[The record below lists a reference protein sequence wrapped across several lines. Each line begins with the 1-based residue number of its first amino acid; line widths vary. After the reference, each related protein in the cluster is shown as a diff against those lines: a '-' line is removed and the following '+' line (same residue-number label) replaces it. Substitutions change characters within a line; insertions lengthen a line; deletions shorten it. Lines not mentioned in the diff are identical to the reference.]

1 MNKAFK
7 VLWNDVRRSY
17 VVSSEAQMS
26 HGKPARSSK
35 TLVAAAVAGVLAL
48 GANVSLAATPDPIT
62 NENISSLGTT
72 KFESGNGSINIQTDG
87 DARALIKALMSKD
100 INAIRLALGVNEQ
113 TNKVTMVGAAGGFT
127 SIDKPLYVAA
137 SVIGGKYPSI
147 TNIIET
153 QLKDYVSETSANNQT
168 VINVDGGTEVVV
180 GGDGKTPLVLATV
193 GADRVVNTGASIK
206 VLNKPIEAEGY
217 LVDGNGSTV
226 IHKRVGDSH
235 ITMNSGNSILMTG
248 ASSAINVG
256 PIISAEV
263 LGDLATATLGSK
275 STEVVLDGNTTVEL
289 KGKTTSALT
298 FVGGSSIALGGA
310 ASSMLTGDSHLTI
323 NTTSKGQGF
332 EGLTVGATGGGLAVG
347 VFGGESTSTVQGT
360 TTIDVQSGLS
370 AGLLGGGVALG
381 GQVSESVVDKVLSKI
396 ISDNAKKDKLKKF
409 FTKELYKG
417 GSATT
422 ESKGIA
428 INLGKNA
435 SSAFVVG
442 GGLAAA
448 YQYDSASQR
457 AKATATAGNVNITI
471 GEKDA
476 APVFASV
483 EEKSKY
489 FAGIKTGLKAL
500 KDVTANNITDKEKDV
515 VALIDTI
522 ASEPG
527 VNVGVMGGG
536 IAASWSRNEK
546 YPSSEN
552 NKDAITAPEALA
564 IVDKVKMDVLSG
576 YNVGLVGGGLA
587 AASGDGTVSE
597 DSTKPSAT
605 LAESTANSVTMN
617 FVGGETIGVMGGG
630 IAVAAGTGDMNYGV
644 GAVSHVETVELNV
657 AGGSVD
663 GLIGGGYA
671 IDDTNPVKDELPQ
684 ASMTASSTVETVNIT
699 ATSGQIGRLAFE
711 AFVGNT
717 QQPHGIERPE
727 ARDYLDS
734 MTYAMIEGKVAV
746 LGGGMAAGL
755 RDDEQEQGGAH
766 VNEVKIWIAGDT
778 VVGEKDNEGYRA
790 NIYGGGLATE
800 GALSTVDKTYI
811 QIGDASGQG
820 PVINGDIYGGGIAL
834 DGMYKNAP
842 YYNNAQSKVGS
853 AQIVIAS
860 GTVNG
865 DIYAGGRV
873 ISADNENN
881 VDKNEASSIVG
892 TAVVSLL
899 KNGVF
904 KGEKIDATGVTDDAT
919 LTMANE
925 AIDLGKATVT
935 GFNKVVAN
943 NHAKNFTF
951 DFGEKKATTFK
962 GVFDVNGFTAK
973 EGSTLTLVD
982 DSVLATKGDTANVA
996 FKVDNGVLA
1005 LGTKADAMTA
1015 HDQLA
1020 SVNAIPGLYLAG
1032 AVDLKDA
1039 NATIGKVAEGVTG
1052 VVIGTNGSLMADAA
1066 ADTTVTG
1073 TIRGTKESGIYFT
1086 NVAEEGANV
1095 VFGEDTLQ
1103 GFDLEN
1109 GITVDN
1115 IRYEVLSNKAENKNT
1130 FTFEVI
1136 TNQAQLYSL
1145 GLDGFDGEALNLIE
1159 KQDDAASKHIQSLLD
1174 QQNTAVTSG
1183 EHRHAQLNAAFN
1195 VATAAGV
1202 QTAGIEGA
1210 MLGLDQAA
1218 KRASLTNTFAD
1229 GWTGFAE
1236 VTGTQVEMGGSRD
1249 MLESKTKLGG
1259 LAAGGEYTTGDWTF
1273 GALMNLGTGE
1283 VKGQGH
1289 NAGVKNDVDFYGVQ
1303 GYAAKRLGQ
1312 FNVVGQAGWV
1322 MTKNDIKHAMGDSA
1336 DVDANVYTVGARGEM
1351 QMALTDSVAMVPYV
1365 GVNYLRVETDG
1376 YTTKKGFKVDDVTQD
1391 LVNVPVGVAVKGDF
1405 GDMAGWQMKPVADI
1419 AYVHTFGDTNVEAQT
1434 GVGAATMATDM
1445 DVWSENVGR
1454 VRFGL
1459 EAQKDNMSFG
1469 FTLGGAAGSD
1479 DHREVYGQINA
1490 KYVF

>member
-48 GANVSLAATPDPIT
+48 GASSAFAALPDPIT
-62 NENISSLGTT
+62 NDSFRTDLDTT
-72 KFESGNGSINIQTDG
+72 KFHSGNGYVNIQTEG
-87 DARALIKALMSKD
+87 DARKLLKALLSKNLGE
-100 INAIRLALGVNEQ
+100 IQGALGFDGQYATLVGTAGGQSYFDQKTSNLLDLPNSKLQSFIEKILEKKPELKPILDKVVKLNEQ
-113 TNKVTMVGAAGGFT
+113 FRPLEE
-127 SIDKPLYVAA
+127 SKP
-137 SVIGGKYPSI
+137 
-147 TNIIET
+147 
-153 QLKDYVSETSANNQT
+153 
-168 VINVDGGTEVVV
+168 INVSGSTEFIV
-180 GGDGKTPLVLATV
+180 GGEAKNPLIVASV
-193 GADRVVNTGASIK
+193 GADRVINAGLGLGFSFGFGSKSAE
-206 VLNKPIEAEGY
+206 PIT
-217 LVDGNGSTV
+217 LIRKGNSSV
-226 IHKRVGDSH
+226 QL
-235 ITMNSGNSILMTG
+235 NSGNSVLLTG
-248 ASSAINVG
+248 ASSAINIG
-256 PIISAEV
+256 NIANGKASIISIKPSAQETNV
-263 LGDLATATLGSK
+263 T
-275 STEVVLDGNTTVEL
+275 LDGNSNVTLSGSTSSLATVTA
-289 KGKTTSALT
+289 GSAL
-298 FVGGSSIALGGA
+298 ALGGKA
-310 ASSMLTGDSHLTI
+310 TSTLTGNSHLVI
-323 NTTSKGQGF
+323 NTKSQGQGF

-347 VFGGESTSTVQGT
+347 LFGGEGISKVEGT

-381 GQVSESVVDKVLSKI
+381 GQISKPVAEKLINKVI
-396 ISDNAKKDKLKKF
+396 PENYRDNIVLTDEF
-409 FTKELYKG
+409 YKG

-422 ESKGIA
+422 SSQDIA

-448 YQYDSASQR
+448 YQYDSAEKS
-457 AKATATAGNVNITI
+457 ANATATAGDVSITI

-500 KDVTANNITDKEKDV
+500 KDVKADNITDKEKDV

-536 IAASWSRNEK
+536 IAASWSRNEH
-546 YPSSEN
+546 YPNSEN
-552 NKDAITAPEALA
+552 NADALTAPNALA
-564 IVDKVKMDVLSG
+564 TVGDVVMDVFSG

-587 AASGDGTVSE
+587 AASGDANGT
-597 DSTKPSAT
+597 DKPAAT
-605 LAESTANSVTMN
+605 LAESTADSVTMN

-644 GAVSHVETVELNV
+644 GAVSHVGTVNLNV

-671 IDDTNPVKDELPQ
+671 IDDTNPVENKQPQ
-684 ASMTASSTVETVNIT
+684 ASKTASSTVDTVNIT
-699 ATSGQIGRLAFE
+699 ATSGQIGRLAFD
-711 AFVGNT
+711 AFFGQNQLPPLEKT
-717 QQPHGIERPE
+717 QPGV
-727 ARDYLDS
+727 RDYLDS
-734 MTYAMIEGKVAV
+734 MTYAMIEGKAAV
-746 LGGGMAAGL
+746 IGGGMAAGL
-755 RDDEQEQGGAH
+755 RDDKQEQGGAH
-766 VNEVKIWIAGDT
+766 VKNVNIVIAGDT
-778 VVGEKDNEGYRA
+778 VVGEKDNVGYRA

-800 GALSTVDKTYI
+800 GALSTVDKAYI

-834 DGMYKNAP
+834 DGMYMNAL

-853 AQIVIAS
+853 AEIVIAS

-873 ISADNENN
+873 ISADNEKNEI
-881 VDKNEASSIVG
+881 KNEASSIVE
-892 TAVVSLL
+892 TAHVKLL

-904 KGEKIDATGVTDDAT
+904 KGEKIDATGVTGDAT

-925 AIDLGKATVT
+925 VIDLGKTTVT
-935 GFNKVVAN
+935 GFNNVTAY
-943 NHAKNFTF
+943 HAKNFTF
-951 DFGEKKATTFK
+951 DFGEKKATTFE
-962 GVFDVNGFTAK
+962 GVFDVNGFAAK
-973 EGSTLTLVD
+973 EGSTLTLVG
-982 DSVLATKGDTANVA
+982 DSVLATKDAVANVA

-1005 LGTKADAMTA
+1005 LGDKADAMTA
-1015 HDQLA
+1015 HEQLA

-1032 AVDLKDA
+1032 AVDLTKA
-1039 NATIGKVAEGVTG
+1039 NATIGKVAEGATG
-1052 VVIGTNGSLMADAA
+1052 VVIGANGSLMADAA
-1066 ADTTVTG
+1066 ADTKVTG
-1073 TIRGTKESGIYFT
+1073 TITGTKDSGIYFT
-1086 NVAEEGANV
+1086 NVAEKDAKV
-1095 VFGEDTLQ
+1095 VFEDGALKD
-1103 GFDLEN
+1103 FDLAN

-1115 IRYEVLSNKAENKNT
+1115 IRYDVINDKNT

-1159 KQDDAASKHIQSLLD
+1159 KKDDAASKHIQSLMD
-1174 QQNTAVTSG
+1174 QQNTAVKSG

>member
-48 GANVSLAATPDPIT
+48 GASSSFAALPNGPIT
-62 NENISSLGTT
+62 NDNLPTIGNTDSETT
-72 KFESGNGSINIQTDG
+72 KLVSGKGETINIQTNGSLGYLIGELGKVSSATSGTAKLEALLGALGPSADGKYVTIVGVTGGNNVTSEATKQQVSELAGIVGSVKPHLKPIVDRVVDRTFNQFDVVTEGQHYIGDTAINIG
-87 DARALIKALMSKD
+87 DAKQISNPLV
-100 INAIRLALGVNEQ
+100 LG
-113 TNKVTMVGAAGGFT
+113 
-127 SIDKPLYVAA
+127 
-137 SVIGGKYPSI
+137 
-147 TNIIET
+147 
-153 QLKDYVSETSANNQT
+153 
-168 VINVDGGTEVVV
+168 VV
-180 GGDGKTPLVLATV
+180 GGDLTASFGSPVSTQRDGTSHINVSSGNVAGIVGGSVALNTFTFGSVVKDHLSSTISATE
-193 GADRVVNTGASIK
+193 IK
-206 VLNKPIEAEGY
+206 VTDSANAGGIIAG
-217 LVDGNGSTV
+217 GIAFGG
-226 IHKRVGDSH
+226 VGK
-235 ITMNSGNSILMTG
+235 G
-248 ASSAINVG
+248 ASSTVV
-256 PIISAEV
+256 E
-263 LGDLATATLGSK
+263 
-275 STEVVLDGNTTVEL
+275 STN
-289 KGKTTSALT
+289 
-298 FVGGSSIALGGA
+298 
-310 ASSMLTGDSHLTI
+310 LTI
-323 NTTSKGQGF
+323 DTNPNF
-332 EGLTVGATGGGLAVG
+332 ENGAIDGLVVGALGGGLAVATG
-347 VFGGESTSTVQGT
+347 TSTV
-360 TTIDVQSGLS
+360 DVS
-370 AGLLGGGVALG
+370 AGK
-381 GQVSESVVDKVLSKI
+381 Q
-396 ISDNAKKDKLKKF
+396 
-409 FTKELYKG
+409 T
-417 GSATT
+417 
-422 ESKGIA
+422 
-428 INLGKNA
+428 
-435 SSAFVVG
+435 
-442 GGLAAA
+442 
-448 YQYDSASQR
+448 
-457 AKATATAGNVNITI
+457 NIT
-471 GEKDA
+471 
-476 APVFASV
+476 
-483 EEKSKY
+483 
-489 FAGIKTGLKAL
+489 
-500 KDVTANNITDKEKDV
+500 ANQGMIF
-515 VALIDTI
+515 
-522 ASEPG
+522 
-527 VNVGVMGGG
+527 
-536 IAASWSRNEK
+536 
-546 YPSSEN
+546 
-552 NKDAITAPEALA
+552 
-564 IVDKVKMDVLSG
+564 
-576 YNVGLVGGGLA
+576 GLVGGGAALSADKAWDKENGALGLA
-587 AASGDGTVSE
+587 GIVLGGAGSGTSTSQSGVVRLDLNAKSTTVAA
-597 DSTKPSAT
+597 
-605 LAESTANSVTMN
+605 
-617 FVGGETIGVMGGG
+617 MGGG
-630 IAVAAGTGDMNYGV
+630 IAVADAYGKNVGSSTAIVGSVEMSLDGGKITDAQKTQLHSSSAGIVSALLNKDFKEVIKQTPNLDVEGVHVANLGGGATIARGSFEGEKAIGKAVATSEVGSTTINLKGGYNVATASGGLAISLDLAGSSKDGQTWASSHVGKSLIHVTGGENILVSGGGLSYATGDNGYESYSKAEANV
-644 GAVSHVETVELNV
+644 DEAKLLVE
-657 AGGSVD
+657 GGSVD
-663 GLIGGGYA
+663 GL
-671 IDDTNPVKDELPQ
+671 
-684 ASMTASSTVETVNIT
+684 
-699 ATSGQIGRLAFE
+699 
-711 AFVGNT
+711 
-717 QQPHGIERPE
+717 
-727 ARDYLDS
+727 
-734 MTYAMIEGKVAV
+734 
-746 LGGGMAAGL
+746 
-755 RDDEQEQGGAH
+755 
-766 VNEVKIWIAGDT
+766 
-778 VVGEKDNEGYRA
+778 
-790 NIYGGGLATE
+790 
-800 GALSTVDKTYI
+800 
-811 QIGDASGQG
+811 
-820 PVINGDIYGGGIAL
+820 YGGGIAVDDTASKKHNAIANTTTIAIEVAGGEVHAANMDPL
-834 DGMYKNAP
+834 IEISQGGSTETKPSKRTYINETAKLFKKN
-842 YYNNAQSKVGS
+842 KVAILG
-853 AQIVIAS
+853 AGIAS
-860 GTVNG
+860 GGGAQANTETTEINLTGGTVDGNVFGGGAATLGGQTDVGTSTITLAGSKVDGNIYAGGLAGSEHNGNFVGTDYEKSISTVGTSNIILDGGELNG
-865 DIYAGGRV
+865 DIYAGSGIV
-873 ISADNENN
+873 EGTGTEVKSTVGSSN
-881 VDKNEASSIVG
+881 VEIK
-892 TAVVSLL
+892 

-904 KGEKIDATGVTDDAT
+904 KGKKIDATGVTGDAT

-935 GFNKVVAN
+935 GFNKVVAT

-951 DFGEKKATTFK
+951 DFGEKKATTFE

-973 EGSTLTLVD
+973 EGSTLTLVG
-982 DSVLATKGDTANVA
+982 DSVLATNGNTANVA

-1005 LGTKADAMTA
+1005 LGDKADAMTA

-1032 AVDLKDA
+1032 AVDLTKA
-1039 NATIGKVAEGVTG
+1039 NATIGKVAEGATG
-1052 VVIGTNGSLMADAA
+1052 VVIGANGSLMADAA
-1066 ADTTVTG
+1066 ADTKVTG
-1073 TIRGTKESGIYFT
+1073 TITGTKDSGIYFT
-1086 NVAEEGANV
+1086 NVAEKDAKV
-1095 VFGEDTLQ
+1095 VFEDGALK
-1103 GFDLEN
+1103 GFDLAN

-1115 IRYEVLSNKAENKNT
+1115 IRYDVINDKNT

-1312 FNVVGQAGWV
+1312 FNVVGQAGWL

-1336 DVDANVYTVGARGEM
+1336 DVDANVYTVGARGEV
-1351 QMALTDSVAMVPYV
+1351 QMALTDSVAVVPYV

>member
-35 TLVAAAVAGVLAL
+35 TLVSAAVAGVLAL

-100 INAIRLALGVNEQ
+100 INAIRLALGVNEH

-137 SVIGGKYPSI
+137 GVIGGKYPSI

-153 QLKDYVSETSANNQT
+153 QLKDYTIETSANNQT
-168 VINVDGGTEVVV
+168 VVNVDGGTEVVV
-180 GGDGKTPLVLATV
+180 GSDGKTPLVLATV
-193 GADRVVNTGASIK
+193 GADRVMNAGVSVKLGSLPFVNGNAS
-206 VLNKPIEAEGY
+206 
-217 LVDGNGSTV
+217 SV
-226 IHKRVGDSH
+226 IHKRVGNSQ

-248 ASSAINVG
+248 ASSAINLG
-256 PIISAEV
+256 PIISAPV
-263 LGDLATATLGSK
+263 GGGSVTATLGSK
-275 STEVVLDGNTTVEL
+275 STDVILDGNATVEL

-298 FVGGSSIALGGA
+298 FVSGSAVALGGS
-310 ASSMLTGDSHLTI
+310 ASSTLTGDSHLTI

-347 VFGGESTSTVQGT
+347 LFGGEGISKVEGT

-370 AGLLGGGVALG
+370 VGLLGGGVALG
-381 GQVSESVVDKVLSKI
+381 GQISKPVAEKLINKVI
-396 ISDNAKKDKLKKF
+396 PENYRDNIVLTDEF
-409 FTKELYKG
+409 YKG

-422 ESKGIA
+422 TSKDIA

-448 YQYDSASQR
+448 YQYDSADKS
-457 AKATATAGNVNITI
+457 ANATATAGNVNITI
-471 GEKDA
+471 GEKDV

-483 EEKSKY
+483 EEKGKY
-489 FAGIKTGLKAL
+489 FTGIKNALTAL
-500 KDVTANNITDKEKDV
+500 KDVNADNIKDKEKDV

-536 IAASWSRNEK
+536 IAASWSRNEH
-546 YPSSEN
+546 YPNSEN
-552 NKDAITAPEALA
+552 NADALTAPNALA
-564 IVDKVKMDVLSG
+564 TVGDVVMDVFSG

-587 AASGDGTVSE
+587 AASGDANGT
-597 DSTKPSAT
+597 DKPAAT
-605 LAESTANSVTMN
+605 LAESTAKSVTMN

-644 GAVSHVETVELNV
+644 GAVSHVGTVNLNV

-671 IDDTNPVKDELPQ
+671 IDDTNPVENKQPQ
-684 ASMTASSTVETVNIT
+684 ASKTASSTVDTVNIT
-699 ATSGQIGRLAFE
+699 ATSGQIGRLAFD
-711 AFVGNT
+711 AFFGQNQLPPLEKT
-717 QQPHGIERPE
+717 QPGV
-727 ARDYLDS
+727 RDYLDS
-734 MTYAMIEGKVAV
+734 MTYAMIEGKAAV
-746 LGGGMAAGL
+746 IGGGMAAGL
-755 RDDEQEQGGAH
+755 RDDKQEQGGAH
-766 VNEVKIWIAGDT
+766 VKNVNIVIAGDT
-778 VVGEKDNEGYRA
+778 VVGEKDNVGYRA

-800 GALSTVDKTYI
+800 GALSTVDKAYI

-834 DGMYKNAP
+834 DGMYMNAP

-853 AQIVIAS
+853 AEIVIAN

-865 DIYAGGRV
+865 DIHAGGRV
-873 ISADNENN
+873 ISADSEKNEIK
-881 VDKNEASSIVG
+881 DEASSIVE
-892 TAVVSLL
+892 TAHVKLL

-904 KGEKIDATGVTDDAT
+904 KGEKIDATGVTGDAT

-935 GFNKVVAN
+935 GFNKVVAT

-951 DFGEKKATTFK
+951 DFGEKKSTTFE
-962 GVFDVNGFTAK
+962 GVFDVNGFAAK
-973 EGSTLTLVD
+973 EGSTLTLVG
-982 DSVLATKGDTANVA
+982 DSVLATKGNTANVA

-1005 LGTKADAMTA
+1005 LGDKADAMTA

-1032 AVDLKDA
+1032 NVDLKDA
-1039 NATIGKVAEGVTG
+1039 NATIGKVAEGATG
-1052 VVIGTNGSLMADAA
+1052 VVIGANGSLMADAA
-1066 ADTTVTG
+1066 ADTKVTG
-1073 TIRGTKESGIYFT
+1073 TITGTKDSGIYFT
-1086 NVAEEGANV
+1086 NVAEKDAKV
-1095 VFGEDTLQ
+1095 VFEDGALK
-1103 GFDLEN
+1103 GFDLAN

-1115 IRYEVLSNKAENKNT
+1115 IRYDVINDKNT

-1229 GWTGFAE
+1229 GWTAFAE

-1376 YTTKKGFKVDDVTQD
+1376 YTTKKGFKVDEVTQD

>member
-48 GANVSLAATPDPIT
+48 GASSAFAALPNGPIT
-62 NENISSLGTT
+62 NSNLPTIGDTDSETTKLVSGKGETIDIQTNGSLGDLAGKLAAVKDAGNLKEVIAKLREAFAPTKENVTIVGVTGGSNVMSQDDRGMAAVILSSLTGDDLGIRFAQQFISAPVQVKKTT
-72 KFESGNGSINIQTDG
+72 INIG
-87 DARALIKALMSKD
+87 D
-100 INAIRLALGVNEQ
+100 
-113 TNKVTMVGAAGGFT
+113 T
-127 SIDKPLYVAA
+127 SGKSNPLVM
-137 SVIGGKYPSI
+137 G
-147 TNIIET
+147 
-153 QLKDYVSETSANNQT
+153 
-168 VINVDGGTEVVV
+168 VV
-180 GGDGKTPLVLATV
+180 GGDLLLSFIKAPESVNNQTSTEINVMSGNTFGVIGGSATV
-193 GADRVVNTGASIK
+193 NAQPLLKDHAKVQTSISSTK
-206 VLNKPIEAEGY
+206 VSVLNTANVGGVVAGGLAIGAFGSEAES
-217 LVDGNGSTV
+217 N
-226 IHKRVGDSH
+226 
-235 ITMNSGNSILMTG
+235 
-248 ASSAINVG
+248 
-256 PIISAEV
+256 V
-263 LGDLATATLGSK
+263 LGATSLYIDTETDLEDSKIDGLVVGAIAGGVAASTLGSK
-275 STEVVLDGNTTVEL
+275 ATATVCESLVDVDDGMVLG
-289 KGKTTSALT
+289 
-298 FVGGSSIALGGA
+298 
-310 ASSMLTGDSHLTI
+310 
-323 NTTSKGQGF
+323 
-332 EGLTVGATGGGLAVG
+332 
-347 VFGGESTSTVQGT
+347 
-360 TTIDVQSGLS
+360 
-370 AGLLGGGVALG
+370 
-381 GQVSESVVDKVLSKI
+381 
-396 ISDNAKKDKLKKF
+396 
-409 FTKELYKG
+409 
-417 GSATT
+417 
-422 ESKGIA
+422 
-428 INLGKNA
+428 
-435 SSAFVVG
+435 VVG
-442 GGLAAA
+442 GGAALAV
-448 YQYDSASQR
+448 DSAKLDNKIKGKFGSGTSLSTSG
-457 AKATATAGNVNITI
+457 KVTLNLN
-471 GEKDA
+471 
-476 APVFASV
+476 
-483 EEKSKY
+483 EKS
-489 FAGIKTGLKAL
+489 T
-500 KDVTANNITDKEKDV
+500 T
-515 VALIDTI
+515 VA
-522 ASEPG
+522 
-527 VNVGVMGGG
+527 VMGGG
-536 IAASWSRNEK
+536 IAFADAYGKNVGSSTATVESVKITLNGGSIEGKKTQLHDSAERLIFELSSDKPNLIEAKKAFSNMNIDGVHIANLGGGAAIARSSIELAHPENEG
-546 YPSSEN
+546 SV
-552 NKDAITAPEALA
+552 EA
-564 IVDKVKMDVLSG
+564 KSDVRSTMIKLNGG
-576 YNVGLVGGGLA
+576 YNVATAAGGLAISIDHTGKSKDGQNLALSNVKGSHILVTGGENILVSGGGLSFA
-587 AASGDGTVSE
+587 
-597 DSTKPSAT
+597 
-605 LAESTANSVTMN
+605 TANN
-617 FVGGETIGVMGGG
+617 GETSLTKANANVGT
-630 IAVAAGTGDMNYGV
+630 AALLV
-644 GAVSHVETVELNV
+644 K
-657 AGGSVD
+657 GGSVD
-663 GLIGGGYA
+663 GL
-671 IDDTNPVKDELPQ
+671 
-684 ASMTASSTVETVNIT
+684 
-699 ATSGQIGRLAFE
+699 
-711 AFVGNT
+711 
-717 QQPHGIERPE
+717 
-727 ARDYLDS
+727 
-734 MTYAMIEGKVAV
+734 
-746 LGGGMAAGL
+746 
-755 RDDEQEQGGAH
+755 
-766 VNEVKIWIAGDT
+766 
-778 VVGEKDNEGYRA
+778 
-790 NIYGGGLATE
+790 
-800 GALSTVDKTYI
+800 
-811 QIGDASGQG
+811 
-820 PVINGDIYGGGIAL
+820 YGGGIAV
-834 DGMYKNAP
+834 DDTASSE
-842 YYNNAQSKVGS
+842 NNATSDTTTVYIEVSDGEVKAANMDPLIKISQGGS
-853 AQIVIAS
+853 TETKPGKRTYINETAKLFKKNDVAILGAGIAS
-860 GTVNG
+860 GGGAQANTETSTINLSGGTVTGNVFGGGAATLGGQTDVGTSTITLAGSKVNGNIYAGGLAGSEHNGNFVGTDYEKSISSVGTSNIILEGGELNG
-865 DIYAGGRV
+865 DIYAGSGIV
-873 ISADNENN
+873 EGTGTEVKSTVGSSN
-881 VDKNEASSIVG
+881 VEIK
-892 TAVVSLL
+892 

-904 KGEKIDATGVTDDAT
+904 KGKKIDATGVTGDAT

-951 DFGEKKATTFK
+951 DFGEKKATTFE
-962 GVFDVNGFTAK
+962 GVFDVNGFIAK
-973 EGSTLTLVD
+973 DGSTLTLVD
-982 DSVLATKGDTANVA
+982 DSVLATKDAVA
-996 FKVDNGVLA
+996 DVTFKVDNGVLA
-1005 LGTKADAMTA
+1005 LGDKADAMTA

-1032 AVDLKDA
+1032 AVDLTKA
-1039 NATIGKVAEGVTG
+1039 NATIGKVAEDATG
-1052 VVIGTNGSLMADAA
+1052 VVIGANGSLMADAA
-1066 ADTTVTG
+1066 AGTNVKGTITG
-1073 TIRGTKESGIYFT
+1073 TKDSGIYFT
-1086 NVAEEGANV
+1086 NVAEKDAKV
-1095 VFGEDTLQ
+1095 VFEDGALK
-1103 GFDLEN
+1103 GFDLAN

-1115 IRYEVLSNKAENKNT
+1115 IRYEVLSNKADNKNT

-1136 TNQAQLYSL
+1136 SNQAQLYSL

-1229 GWTGFAE
+1229 GWAGFAE

-1376 YTTKKGFKVDDVTQD
+1376 YTTKKGFKVDEVTQD

>member
-1 MNKAFK
+1 M
-7 VLWNDVRRSY
+7 
-17 VVSSEAQMS
+17 
-26 HGKPARSSK
+26 
-35 TLVAAAVAGVLAL
+35 
-48 GANVSLAATPDPIT
+48 
-62 NENISSLGTT
+62 
-72 KFESGNGSINIQTDG
+72 
-87 DARALIKALMSKD
+87 
-100 INAIRLALGVNEQ
+100 
-113 TNKVTMVGAAGGFT
+113 
-127 SIDKPLYVAA
+127 
-137 SVIGGKYPSI
+137 
-147 TNIIET
+147 
-153 QLKDYVSETSANNQT
+153 
-168 VINVDGGTEVVV
+168 
-180 GGDGKTPLVLATV
+180 
-193 GADRVVNTGASIK
+193 
-206 VLNKPIEAEGY
+206 
-217 LVDGNGSTV
+217 
-226 IHKRVGDSH
+226 
-235 ITMNSGNSILMTG
+235 
-248 ASSAINVG
+248 
-256 PIISAEV
+256 
-263 LGDLATATLGSK
+263 
-275 STEVVLDGNTTVEL
+275 
-289 KGKTTSALT
+289 
-298 FVGGSSIALGGA
+298 
-310 ASSMLTGDSHLTI
+310 
-323 NTTSKGQGF
+323 
-332 EGLTVGATGGGLAVG
+332 
-347 VFGGESTSTVQGT
+347 
-360 TTIDVQSGLS
+360 
-370 AGLLGGGVALG
+370 
-381 GQVSESVVDKVLSKI
+381 
-396 ISDNAKKDKLKKF
+396 
-409 FTKELYKG
+409 
-417 GSATT
+417 
-422 ESKGIA
+422 
-428 INLGKNA
+428 
-435 SSAFVVG
+435 
-442 GGLAAA
+442 
-448 YQYDSASQR
+448 
-457 AKATATAGNVNITI
+457 
-471 GEKDA
+471 
-476 APVFASV
+476 
-483 EEKSKY
+483 
-489 FAGIKTGLKAL
+489 
-500 KDVTANNITDKEKDV
+500 
-515 VALIDTI
+515 
-522 ASEPG
+522 
-527 VNVGVMGGG
+527 
-536 IAASWSRNEK
+536 
-546 YPSSEN
+546 
-552 NKDAITAPEALA
+552 
-564 IVDKVKMDVLSG
+564 
-576 YNVGLVGGGLA
+576 
-587 AASGDGTVSE
+587 
-597 DSTKPSAT
+597 
-605 LAESTANSVTMN
+605 
-617 FVGGETIGVMGGG
+617 
-630 IAVAAGTGDMNYGV
+630 
-644 GAVSHVETVELNV
+644 
-657 AGGSVD
+657 
-663 GLIGGGYA
+663 IGGGYA
-671 IDDTNPVKDELPQ
+671 IDDTNPVENKQPQ
-684 ASMTASSTVETVNIT
+684 ASKTASSTVEKVNIK
-699 ATSGQIGRLAFE
+699 ATSGQIGRLAFD
-711 AFVGNT
+711 AFVGKDNT
-717 QQPHGIERPE
+717 LPPFGMEQPGVRE
-727 ARDYLDS
+727 YLDS
-734 MTYAMIEGKVAV
+734 MSHALIRGKVAV

-755 RDDEQEQGGAH
+755 RDGEQEQGGAH
-766 VNEVKIWIAGDT
+766 VNEVKIVIAGDT

-834 DGMYKNAP
+834 DGMYKNTP

-853 AQIVIAS
+853 AEIIIAN

-865 DIYAGGRV
+865 NIYAGGRV
-873 ISADNENN
+873 ISSDDEKNEIK
-881 VDKNEASSIVG
+881 DEASSIVK
-892 TAVVSLL
+892 TAEVTLL

-951 DFGEKKATTFK
+951 DFGEKKATTFE
-962 GVFDVNGFTAK
+962 GVFDVNGFAAEK
-973 EGSTLTLVD
+973 GSTLTLVG
-982 DSVLATKGDTANVA
+982 DSVLATKGNTENVA
-996 FKVDNGVLA
+996 FEVDNGVLA
-1005 LGTKADAMTA
+1005 LGDKADAMTA
-1015 HDQLA
+1015 HVQLA

-1032 AVDLKDA
+1032 EVNLTGA
-1039 NATIGKVAEGVTG
+1039 NATIGKVAEDATG
-1052 VVIGTNGSLMADAA
+1052 VVIGANGSLMADAA
-1066 ADTTVTG
+1066 AGTNVKGTITG
-1073 TIRGTKESGIYFT
+1073 TKDSGIYFT
-1086 NVAEEGANV
+1086 NVAEKDAKV
-1095 VFGEDTLQ
+1095 VFEDGALKE
-1103 GFDLEN
+1103 FDLAN

-1115 IRYEVLSNKAENKNT
+1115 IRYEVLSNKADNKNT

-1136 TNQAQLYSL
+1136 SNQAQLYSL

-1229 GWTGFAE
+1229 GWTAFAE

-1303 GYAAKRLGQ
+1303 GYVAKRLGQ

-1336 DVDANVYTVGARGEM
+1336 DVDANVYTVGARGEV
-1351 QMALTDSVAMVPYV
+1351 QMALTDSVAVVPYV

>member
-48 GANVSLAATPDPIT
+48 GASSAFAALPTGPIT
-62 NENISSLGTT
+62 NSNLPTIGDTGSETT
-72 KFESGNGSINIQTDG
+72 KLVSGKGETINIQTNGSLGYLIGELGKVSSATSGTAKLEALLGALGPSADGKYVTIVGVTGGNNVTSEATKNQVSGLAGLVGLFKPHLKPIVDRVVDRTFNQFDVVGEGQHYIGDTAINIG
-87 DARALIKALMSKD
+87 DAKQNSNPLV
-100 INAIRLALGVNEQ
+100 LG
-113 TNKVTMVGAAGGFT
+113 
-127 SIDKPLYVAA
+127 
-137 SVIGGKYPSI
+137 
-147 TNIIET
+147 
-153 QLKDYVSETSANNQT
+153 
-168 VINVDGGTEVVV
+168 VV
-180 GGDGKTPLVLATV
+180 GGDLTASFNSPVSTQRDGTSHINVSSGNVAGIVGGSVALNTFTLESVVKDHLSSTISATE
-193 GADRVVNTGASIK
+193 IK
-206 VLNKPIEAEGY
+206 VT
-217 LVDGNGSTV
+217 GSANAGG
-226 IHKRVGDSH
+226 IIAGGIAFGGVGK
-235 ITMNSGNSILMTG
+235 G
-248 ASSAINVG
+248 ASSTVV
-256 PIISAEV
+256 E
-263 LGDLATATLGSK
+263 
-275 STEVVLDGNTTVEL
+275 STN
-289 KGKTTSALT
+289 
-298 FVGGSSIALGGA
+298 
-310 ASSMLTGDSHLTI
+310 LTI
-323 NTTSKGQGF
+323 DTNPNF
-332 EGLTVGATGGGLAVG
+332 ENGAIDGLVVGALGGGLAVATG
-347 VFGGESTSTVQGT
+347 TSTV
-360 TTIDVQSGLS
+360 DVS
-370 AGLLGGGVALG
+370 AGK
-381 GQVSESVVDKVLSKI
+381 Q
-396 ISDNAKKDKLKKF
+396 
-409 FTKELYKG
+409 T
-417 GSATT
+417 
-422 ESKGIA
+422 
-428 INLGKNA
+428 
-435 SSAFVVG
+435 
-442 GGLAAA
+442 
-448 YQYDSASQR
+448 
-457 AKATATAGNVNITI
+457 NIT
-471 GEKDA
+471 
-476 APVFASV
+476 
-483 EEKSKY
+483 
-489 FAGIKTGLKAL
+489 
-500 KDVTANNITDKEKDV
+500 ANQGMIF
-515 VALIDTI
+515 
-522 ASEPG
+522 
-527 VNVGVMGGG
+527 
-536 IAASWSRNEK
+536 
-546 YPSSEN
+546 
-552 NKDAITAPEALA
+552 
-564 IVDKVKMDVLSG
+564 
-576 YNVGLVGGGLA
+576 GLVGGGAALSADKAWDKENGALGLA
-587 AASGDGTVSE
+587 GIVLGGAGSGTSTSQSGVVRLDLNAKSTTVAA
-597 DSTKPSAT
+597 
-605 LAESTANSVTMN
+605 
-617 FVGGETIGVMGGG
+617 MGGG
-630 IAVAAGTGDMNYGV
+630 IAVADAYGKNVGSSTATVESVEMSLDGGKITDAQKSQLHSSAAGIVNALVKKDLKEAIKLAPNLDVDGVHIANLGGGAAIAQSSIELQDPKDEGKVEAISKVGSTKIYLNGGYNVATAAGGLAISFDHTGKSVEGQNVASSSVENTLVHVTGGENILVSGGGLSFATANKGNLSKAEANV
-644 GAVSHVETVELNV
+644 GAATLLVN
-657 AGGSVD
+657 GGSVD
-663 GLIGGGYA
+663 GL
-671 IDDTNPVKDELPQ
+671 
-684 ASMTASSTVETVNIT
+684 
-699 ATSGQIGRLAFE
+699 
-711 AFVGNT
+711 
-717 QQPHGIERPE
+717 
-727 ARDYLDS
+727 
-734 MTYAMIEGKVAV
+734 
-746 LGGGMAAGL
+746 
-755 RDDEQEQGGAH
+755 
-766 VNEVKIWIAGDT
+766 
-778 VVGEKDNEGYRA
+778 
-790 NIYGGGLATE
+790 
-800 GALSTVDKTYI
+800 
-811 QIGDASGQG
+811 
-820 PVINGDIYGGGIAL
+820 YGGGIAVDDTKSDTTNAFANTKTITIEVAGGEIHAANMDPL
-834 DGMYKNAP
+834 IEISHSGSVDGAP
-842 YYNNAQSKVGS
+842 SKRTYINETAKLFKANQVAILG
-853 AQIVIAS
+853 AGIAS
-860 GTVNG
+860 GGGAQANTTDSTINLSGGTVDGNVFGGGAATLGGNANVTNSVIAVSGANVTG
-865 DIYAGGRV
+865 DIYAAGLAGSELNDQFDPDYTKS
-873 ISADNENN
+873 SAN
-881 VDKNEASSIVG
+881 VDSSVIELSDGKFVGNIYAGKGVTLGTGTEAKVDKSEVRI
-892 TAVVSLL
+892 L

-904 KGEKIDATGVTDDAT
+904 VGGEDKVIDATGVTGNAS
-919 LTMANE
+919 LTMAANE

-935 GFNKVVAN
+935 GFNNVTA

-951 DFGEKKATTFK
+951 DFGEKTASTFK
-962 GVFDVNGFTAK
+962 GIFDVNGFIAK
-973 EGSTLTLVD
+973 DGSTLTLVD
-982 DSVLATKGDTANVA
+982 DSVLATKDAVA
-996 FKVDNGVLA
+996 EVTFKVDNGVLA
-1005 LGTKADAMTA
+1005 LGDKADAMTA

-1032 AVDLKDA
+1032 AVNLKGA
-1039 NATIGKVAEGVTG
+1039 NATIGKVAEGATG
-1052 VVIGTNGSLMADAA
+1052 VVIGANGSLMADAA
-1066 ADTTVTG
+1066 AGTNVEGTITG
-1073 TIRGTKESGIYFT
+1073 TKDSGIYFT

-1115 IRYEVLSNKAENKNT
+1115 IRYEVLSNKADNKNT

-1218 KRASLTNTFAD
+1218 KRASLTNTFAE

-1259 LAAGGEYTTGDWTF
+1259 LAAGGEYTMGDWTF

-1351 QMALTDSVAMVPYV
+1351 QMALTDSVAVVPYV

>member
-1 MNKAFK
+1 MDLPNSKLQSFIEKILEKKPELKPILDK
-7 VLWNDVRRSY
+7 VVKLNEQFRPLEES
-17 VVSSEAQMS
+17 
-26 HGKPARSSK
+26 KPI
-35 TLVAAAVAGVLAL
+35 
-48 GANVSLAATPDPIT
+48 NVS
-62 NENISSLGTT
+62 
-72 KFESGNGSINIQTDG
+72 GS
-87 DARALIKALMSKD
+87 
-100 INAIRLALGVNEQ
+100 
-113 TNKVTMVGAAGGFT
+113 
-127 SIDKPLYVAA
+127 
-137 SVIGGKYPSI
+137 
-147 TNIIET
+147 
-153 QLKDYVSETSANNQT
+153 
-168 VINVDGGTEVVV
+168 TEFIV
-180 GGDGKTPLVLATV
+180 GGEAKNPLIVASV
-193 GADRVVNTGASIK
+193 GADRVINAGLGLGFSFGFGSKSAE
-206 VLNKPIEAEGY
+206 PIT
-217 LVDGNGSTV
+217 LIRKGNSSV
-226 IHKRVGDSH
+226 QL
-235 ITMNSGNSILMTG
+235 NSGNSVLLTG
-248 ASSAINVG
+248 ASSAINIG
-256 PIISAEV
+256 NIANGKASIISIKPSAQETNV
-263 LGDLATATLGSK
+263 T
-275 STEVVLDGNTTVEL
+275 LDGNSNVTLSGSTSSLATVTA
-289 KGKTTSALT
+289 GSAL
-298 FVGGSSIALGGA
+298 ALGGKA
-310 ASSMLTGDSHLTI
+310 TSTLTGNSHLVI
-323 NTTSKGQGF
+323 NTKSQGQGF

-347 VFGGESTSTVQGT
+347 LFGGEGISKVEGT

-381 GQVSESVVDKVLSKI
+381 GQISKPVAEKLINKVI
-396 ISDNAKKDKLKKF
+396 PENYRDNIVLTDEF
-409 FTKELYKG
+409 YKG

-422 ESKGIA
+422 SSQDIA

-448 YQYDSASQR
+448 YQYDSAEKS
-457 AKATATAGNVNITI
+457 ANATATAGDVSITI

-500 KDVTANNITDKEKDV
+500 KDVKADNITDKEKDV

-536 IAASWSRNEK
+536 IAASWSRNEH
-546 YPSSEN
+546 YPNSEN
-552 NKDAITAPEALA
+552 NADALTAPNALA
-564 IVDKVKMDVLSG
+564 TVGDVVMDVFSG

-587 AASGDGTVSE
+587 AASGDANGT
-597 DSTKPSAT
+597 DKPAAT
-605 LAESTANSVTMN
+605 LAESTADSVTMN

-644 GAVSHVETVELNV
+644 GAVSHVGTVNLNV

-671 IDDTNPVKDELPQ
+671 IDDTNPVENKQPQ
-684 ASMTASSTVETVNIT
+684 ASKTASSTVDTVNIT
-699 ATSGQIGRLAFE
+699 ATSGQIGRLAFD
-711 AFVGNT
+711 AFFGQNQLPPLEKT
-717 QQPHGIERPE
+717 QPGV
-727 ARDYLDS
+727 RDYLDS
-734 MTYAMIEGKVAV
+734 MTYAMIEGKAAV
-746 LGGGMAAGL
+746 IGGGMAAGL
-755 RDDEQEQGGAH
+755 RDDKQEQGGAH
-766 VNEVKIWIAGDT
+766 VKNVNIVIAGDT
-778 VVGEKDNEGYRA
+778 VVGEKDNVGYRA

-800 GALSTVDKTYI
+800 GALSTVDKAYI

-834 DGMYKNAP
+834 DGMYMNAL

-853 AQIVIAS
+853 AEIVIAS

-873 ISADNENN
+873 ISADNEKNEI
-881 VDKNEASSIVG
+881 KNEASSIVE
-892 TAVVSLL
+892 TAHVKLL

-904 KGEKIDATGVTDDAT
+904 KGEKIDATGVTGDAT

-925 AIDLGKATVT
+925 VIDLGKTTVT
-935 GFNKVVAN
+935 GFNNVTAY
-943 NHAKNFTF
+943 HAKNFTF
-951 DFGEKKATTFK
+951 DFGEKKATTFE
-962 GVFDVNGFTAK
+962 GVFDVNGFAAK
-973 EGSTLTLVD
+973 EGSTLTLVG
-982 DSVLATKGDTANVA
+982 DSVLATKDAVANVA

-1005 LGTKADAMTA
+1005 LGDKADAMTA
-1015 HDQLA
+1015 HEQLA

-1032 AVDLKDA
+1032 AVDLTKA
-1039 NATIGKVAEGVTG
+1039 NATIGKVAEGATG
-1052 VVIGTNGSLMADAA
+1052 VVIGANGSLMADAA
-1066 ADTTVTG
+1066 ADTKVTG
-1073 TIRGTKESGIYFT
+1073 TITGTKDSGIYFT
-1086 NVAEEGANV
+1086 NVAEKDAKV
-1095 VFGEDTLQ
+1095 VFEDGALKD
-1103 GFDLEN
+1103 FDLAN

-1115 IRYEVLSNKAENKNT
+1115 IRYDVINDKNT

-1159 KQDDAASKHIQSLLD
+1159 KQDDAASKHIQSLMD
-1174 QQNTAVTSG
+1174 QQNTAVKSG

-1303 GYAAKRLGQ
+1303 GYVAKRLGQ

>member
-48 GANVSLAATPDPIT
+48 GASSAFAALPDPIT
-62 NENISSLGTT
+62 NDSFRTDLDTT
-72 KFESGNGSINIQTDG
+72 KFHSGNGYVNIQTEG
-87 DARALIKALMSKD
+87 DARKLLKALLSKNLGE
-100 INAIRLALGVNEQ
+100 IQGALGFDGQYATLVGTAGGQSYFDQKTSNLLDLPNSKLQSFIEKILEKKPELKPILDKVVKLNEQ
-113 TNKVTMVGAAGGFT
+113 FRPLEE
-127 SIDKPLYVAA
+127 SKP
-137 SVIGGKYPSI
+137 
-147 TNIIET
+147 
-153 QLKDYVSETSANNQT
+153 
-168 VINVDGGTEVVV
+168 INVSGSTEFIV
-180 GGDGKTPLVLATV
+180 GGEAKNPLIVASV
-193 GADRVVNTGASIK
+193 GADRVINAGLGLGFSFGFGSKSAE
-206 VLNKPIEAEGY
+206 PIT
-217 LVDGNGSTV
+217 LIRKGNSSV
-226 IHKRVGDSH
+226 QL
-235 ITMNSGNSILMTG
+235 NSGNSVLLTG
-248 ASSAINVG
+248 ASSAINIG
-256 PIISAEV
+256 NIANGKASIISIKPSAQETNV
-263 LGDLATATLGSK
+263 T
-275 STEVVLDGNTTVEL
+275 LDGNSNVTLSGSTSSLATVTA
-289 KGKTTSALT
+289 GSAL
-298 FVGGSSIALGGA
+298 ALGGKA
-310 ASSMLTGDSHLTI
+310 TSTLTGNSHLVI
-323 NTTSKGQGF
+323 NTKSQGQGF

-347 VFGGESTSTVQGT
+347 LFGGEGISKVEGT

-381 GQVSESVVDKVLSKI
+381 GQISKPVAEKLINKVI
-396 ISDNAKKDKLKKF
+396 PENYRDNIVLTDEF
-409 FTKELYKG
+409 YKG

-422 ESKGIA
+422 SSQDIA

-448 YQYDSASQR
+448 YQYDSAEKS
-457 AKATATAGNVNITI
+457 ANATATAGDVSITI

-500 KDVTANNITDKEKDV
+500 KDVKADNITDKEKDV

-536 IAASWSRNEK
+536 IAASWSRNEH
-546 YPSSEN
+546 YPNSEN
-552 NKDAITAPEALA
+552 NADALTAPNALA
-564 IVDKVKMDVLSG
+564 TVGDVVMDVFSG

-587 AASGDGTVSE
+587 AASGDANGT
-597 DSTKPSAT
+597 DKPAAT
-605 LAESTANSVTMN
+605 LAESTADSVTMN

-644 GAVSHVETVELNV
+644 GAVSHVGTVNLNV

-671 IDDTNPVKDELPQ
+671 IDDTNPVENKQPQ
-684 ASMTASSTVETVNIT
+684 ASKTASSTVDTVNIT
-699 ATSGQIGRLAFE
+699 ATSGQIGRLAFD
-711 AFVGNT
+711 AFFGQNQLPPLEKT
-717 QQPHGIERPE
+717 QPGV
-727 ARDYLDS
+727 RDYLDS
-734 MTYAMIEGKVAV
+734 MTYAMIEGKAAV
-746 LGGGMAAGL
+746 IGGGMAAGL
-755 RDDEQEQGGAH
+755 RDDKQEQGGAH
-766 VNEVKIWIAGDT
+766 VKNVNIVIAGDT
-778 VVGEKDNEGYRA
+778 VVGEKDNVGYRA

-800 GALSTVDKTYI
+800 GALSTVDKAYI

-834 DGMYKNAP
+834 DGMYMNAL

-853 AQIVIAS
+853 AEIVIAS

-873 ISADNENN
+873 ISADNEKNEI
-881 VDKNEASSIVG
+881 KNEASSIVE
-892 TAVVSLL
+892 TAHVKLL

-904 KGEKIDATGVTDDAT
+904 KGEKIDATGVTGDAT

-925 AIDLGKATVT
+925 VIDLGKTTVT
-935 GFNKVVAN
+935 GFNNVTAY
-943 NHAKNFTF
+943 HAKNFTF
-951 DFGEKKATTFK
+951 DFGEKKATTFE
-962 GVFDVNGFTAK
+962 GVFDVNGFAAK
-973 EGSTLTLVD
+973 EGSTLTLVG
-982 DSVLATKGDTANVA
+982 DSVLATKDAVANVA

-1005 LGTKADAMTA
+1005 LGDKADAMTA
-1015 HDQLA
+1015 HEQLA

-1032 AVDLKDA
+1032 AVDLTKA
-1039 NATIGKVAEGVTG
+1039 NATIGKVAEGATG
-1052 VVIGTNGSLMADAA
+1052 VVIGANGSLMADAA
-1066 ADTTVTG
+1066 ADTKVTG
-1073 TIRGTKESGIYFT
+1073 TITGTKDSGIYFT
-1086 NVAEEGANV
+1086 NVAEKDAKV
-1095 VFGEDTLQ
+1095 VFEDGALKD
-1103 GFDLEN
+1103 FDLAN

-1115 IRYEVLSNKAENKNT
+1115 IRYDVINDKNT

-1159 KQDDAASKHIQSLLD
+1159 KQDDAASKHIQSLMD
-1174 QQNTAVTSG
+1174 QQNTAVKSG

-1303 GYAAKRLGQ
+1303 GYVAKRLGQ

>member
-48 GANVSLAATPDPIT
+48 GANASLAVTPDPIT
-62 NENISSLGTT
+62 NEIISSLGTT

-137 SVIGGKYPSI
+137 AIIGGKYPSI

-153 QLKDYVSETSANNQT
+153 QLKDYVFETSANNQT
-168 VINVDGGTEVVV
+168 VINVEGGIEVVV
-180 GGDGKTPLVLATV
+180 GSDGKTPLVLATV
-193 GADRVVNTGASIK
+193 GADRVVNAGVSLK
-206 VLNKPIEAEGY
+206 LGGSPM
-217 LVDGNGSTV
+217 VDGNASSVT
-226 IHKRVGDSH
+226 HKRVGNSS

-256 PIISAEV
+256 PIISAQV
-263 LGDLATATLGSK
+263 MGDFATATLGSK
-275 STEVVLDGNTTVEL
+275 STDVILDGNATVEL

-298 FVGGSSIALGGA
+298 FVGGSAVALGGN
-310 ASSMLTGDSHLTI
+310 ASSTLTGDSHLTI

-347 VFGGESTSTVQGT
+347 LFGGEGISKVEGT

-381 GQVSESVVDKVLSKI
+381 GQVSESVVDKVLSKV
-396 ISDNAKKDKLKKF
+396 ISDNAKKDKLKEF
-409 FTKELYKG
+409 LTEELYKG

-422 ESKGIA
+422 ESKGIT

-442 GGLAAA
+442 GGLAAT
-448 YQYDSASQR
+448 YQYDSAKQGAS
-457 AKATATAGNVNITI
+457 ATATTGNVNITI

-500 KDVTANNITDKEKDV
+500 KDVNSDNIKDKEKDV

-546 YPSSEN
+546 YPNSEN
-552 NKDAITAPEALA
+552 SADALTAPNALA
-564 IVDKVKMDVLSG
+564 TVGNVVMDVYSG

-587 AASGDGTVSE
+587 AASGDATGT
-597 DSTKPSAT
+597 DKPAAT
-605 LAESTANSVTMN
+605 LAESTADSVTMN
-617 FVGGETIGVMGGG
+617 FAGGETIGVMGGG

-644 GAVSHVETVELNV
+644 GAVSHVGTVNLNV

-671 IDDTNPVKDELPQ
+671 IDDTNPVENKQLQ
-684 ASMTASSTVETVNIT
+684 VSKTASSTVDTVNIT
-699 ATSGQIGRLAFE
+699 ATSGQIGRLAFD
-711 AFVGNT
+711 AFFGQNQLPPLEKT
-717 QQPHGIERPE
+717 QPGV
-727 ARDYLDS
+727 RDYLDS
-734 MTYAMIEGKVAV
+734 MTYAMIEGKAAV
-746 LGGGMAAGL
+746 IGGGMAAGL
-755 RDDEQEQGGAH
+755 RDDKQEQGGAH
-766 VNEVKIWIAGDT
+766 VKNVNIVIAGDT
-778 VVGEKDNEGYRA
+778 VVGEKDNAGYRA

-800 GALSTVDKTYI
+800 GALSTVDKAYI

-834 DGMYKNAP
+834 DGMYMNAP

-853 AQIVIAS
+853 AEIVIAN

-873 ISADNENN
+873 ISADDVKNK
-881 VDKNEASSIVG
+881 DKNEASS
-892 TAVVSLL
+892 VVESAEVKLL

-904 KGEKIDATGVTDDAT
+904 KGEKIDATGVTGDAT

-935 GFNKVVAN
+935 GFNKVVATH
-943 NHAKNFTF
+943 HAKNFTF
-951 DFGEKKATTFK
+951 DFGEKKATTFE
-962 GVFDVNGFTAK
+962 GVFDVNGFAAK
-973 EGSTLTLVD
+973 EGSTLTLVGG
-982 DSVLATKGDTANVA
+982 SVLATNGNTENVA

-1005 LGTKADAMTA
+1005 LGDKADAMTA
-1015 HDQLA
+1015 HEQLA

-1032 AVDLKDA
+1032 EVNLTGAT
-1039 NATIGKVAEGVTG
+1039 ATIGKVAEGATG
-1052 VVIGTNGSLMADAA
+1052 VVIGANGSLMADAA

-1073 TIRGTKESGIYFT
+1073 TITGTKDSGIYFT

-1095 VFGEDTLQ
+1095 VFDEDTLQ

-1115 IRYEVLSNKAENKNT
+1115 IRYEVLSNKADNKNT

-1145 GLDGFDGEALNLIE
+1145 GLDGFDDEALNLIE
-1159 KQDDAASKHIQSLLD
+1159 KQDDAASKHIQSLMD
-1174 QQNTAVTSG
+1174 QQNTAVKSG

-1259 LAAGGEYTTGDWTF
+1259 LAAGGEYTTSDWTF

-1376 YTTKKGFKVDDVTQD
+1376 YTTKKGFKVDEVTQD

>member
-48 GANVSLAATPDPIT
+48 GASSAFAALPDPIT
-62 NENISSLGTT
+62 NDSFRTDLDTT
-72 KFESGNGSINIQTDG
+72 KFHSGNGYVNIQTEG
-87 DARALIKALMSKD
+87 DARKLLKALLSKNLGE
-100 INAIRLALGVNEQ
+100 IQGALGFDGQYATLVGTAGGQSYFDQKISNLLDLPNSKLQSFIEKILEKKPELKPILDKVVKLNEQ
-113 TNKVTMVGAAGGFT
+113 FRPLEE
-127 SIDKPLYVAA
+127 SKP
-137 SVIGGKYPSI
+137 
-147 TNIIET
+147 
-153 QLKDYVSETSANNQT
+153 
-168 VINVDGGTEVVV
+168 INVSGSTEFIV
-180 GGDGKTPLVLATV
+180 GGEAKNPLIVASV
-193 GADRVVNTGASIK
+193 GADRVINAGLGLGFSFGFGSKSAE
-206 VLNKPIEAEGY
+206 PIT
-217 LVDGNGSTV
+217 LIRKGNSSV
-226 IHKRVGDSH
+226 QL
-235 ITMNSGNSILMTG
+235 NSGNSVLLTG
-248 ASSAINVG
+248 ASSAINIG
-256 PIISAEV
+256 NIANGKASIISIKPSAQETNV
-263 LGDLATATLGSK
+263 T
-275 STEVVLDGNTTVEL
+275 LDGNSNVTLSGSTSSLATVTA
-289 KGKTTSALT
+289 GSAL
-298 FVGGSSIALGGA
+298 ALGGKA
-310 ASSMLTGDSHLTI
+310 TSTLTGNSHLVI
-323 NTTSKGQGF
+323 NTKSQGQGF

-347 VFGGESTSTVQGT
+347 LFGGEGISKVEGT

-381 GQVSESVVDKVLSKI
+381 GQISKPVAEKLINKVI
-396 ISDNAKKDKLKKF
+396 PENYRDNIVLTDEF
-409 FTKELYKG
+409 YKG

-422 ESKGIA
+422 SSQDIA

-448 YQYDSASQR
+448 YQYDSAEKS
-457 AKATATAGNVNITI
+457 ANATATAGDVSITI

-500 KDVTANNITDKEKDV
+500 KDVKADNITDKEKDV

-536 IAASWSRNEK
+536 IAASWSRNEH
-546 YPSSEN
+546 YPNSEN
-552 NKDAITAPEALA
+552 NADALTAPNALA
-564 IVDKVKMDVLSG
+564 TVGDVVMDVFSG

-587 AASGDGTVSE
+587 AASGDANGT
-597 DSTKPSAT
+597 DKPAAT
-605 LAESTANSVTMN
+605 LAESTADSVTMN

-644 GAVSHVETVELNV
+644 GAVSHVGTVNLNV

-671 IDDTNPVKDELPQ
+671 IDDTNPVENKQPQ
-684 ASMTASSTVETVNIT
+684 ASKTASSTVDTVNIT
-699 ATSGQIGRLAFE
+699 ATSGQIGRLAFD
-711 AFVGNT
+711 AFFGQNQLPPLEKT
-717 QQPHGIERPE
+717 QPGV
-727 ARDYLDS
+727 RDYLDS
-734 MTYAMIEGKVAV
+734 MTYAMIEGKAAV
-746 LGGGMAAGL
+746 IGGGMAAGL
-755 RDDEQEQGGAH
+755 RDDKQEQGGAH
-766 VNEVKIWIAGDT
+766 VKNVNIVIAGDT
-778 VVGEKDNEGYRA
+778 VVGEKDNVGYRA

-800 GALSTVDKTYI
+800 GALSTVDKAYI

-834 DGMYKNAP
+834 DGMYMNAL

-853 AQIVIAS
+853 AEIVIAS

-873 ISADNENN
+873 ISADNEKNEI
-881 VDKNEASSIVG
+881 KNEASSIVE
-892 TAVVSLL
+892 TAHVKLL

-904 KGEKIDATGVTDDAT
+904 KGEKIDATGVTGDAT

-925 AIDLGKATVT
+925 VIDLGKTTVT
-935 GFNKVVAN
+935 GFNNVTAY
-943 NHAKNFTF
+943 HAKNFTF
-951 DFGEKKATTFK
+951 DFGEKKATTFE
-962 GVFDVNGFTAK
+962 GVFDVNGFAAK
-973 EGSTLTLVD
+973 EGSTLTLVG
-982 DSVLATKGDTANVA
+982 DSVLATKDAVANVA

-1005 LGTKADAMTA
+1005 LGDKADAMTA
-1015 HDQLA
+1015 HEQLA

-1032 AVDLKDA
+1032 AVDLTKA
-1039 NATIGKVAEGVTG
+1039 NATIGKVAEGATG
-1052 VVIGTNGSLMADAA
+1052 VVIGANGSLMADAA
-1066 ADTTVTG
+1066 ADTKVTG
-1073 TIRGTKESGIYFT
+1073 TITGTKDSGIYFT
-1086 NVAEEGANV
+1086 NVAEKDAKV
-1095 VFGEDTLQ
+1095 VFEDGALKD
-1103 GFDLEN
+1103 FDLAN

-1115 IRYEVLSNKAENKNT
+1115 IRYDVINDKNT

-1159 KQDDAASKHIQSLLD
+1159 KQDDAASKHIQSLMD
-1174 QQNTAVTSG
+1174 QQNTAVKSG

>member
-48 GANVSLAATPDPIT
+48 GASSAFAVLPNGPIT
-62 NENISSLGTT
+62 NDNLPTIGDTDSETT
-72 KFESGNGSINIQTDG
+72 KLVSGKGETINIQTNGSLGYLIGELGKVSSASSGTAKLEALLGALGPSADGKYVTIVGVTGGNNVTSEATKNQVSGLAGFVGSIKPHLKPIVDRVVDRTFNQFDVVTEEQHYIGDTAINIG
-87 DARALIKALMSKD
+87 DAKHNSNPLV
-100 INAIRLALGVNEQ
+100 LG
-113 TNKVTMVGAAGGFT
+113 
-127 SIDKPLYVAA
+127 
-137 SVIGGKYPSI
+137 
-147 TNIIET
+147 
-153 QLKDYVSETSANNQT
+153 
-168 VINVDGGTEVVV
+168 VV
-180 GGDGKTPLVLATV
+180 GGDLTASFGSPVSTQRDGTSHINVSSGNVAGIVGGSVALNTFTSGSVVKDHLSSTINATE
-193 GADRVVNTGASIK
+193 IK
-206 VLNKPIEAEGY
+206 VTDSANAGGIIAG
-217 LVDGNGSTV
+217 GIAFGG
-226 IHKRVGDSH
+226 VGK
-235 ITMNSGNSILMTG
+235 G
-248 ASSAINVG
+248 ASSTVV
-256 PIISAEV
+256 E
-263 LGDLATATLGSK
+263 
-275 STEVVLDGNTTVEL
+275 STN
-289 KGKTTSALT
+289 
-298 FVGGSSIALGGA
+298 
-310 ASSMLTGDSHLTI
+310 LTI
-323 NTTSKGQGF
+323 DTNPNF
-332 EGLTVGATGGGLAVG
+332 ENGAIDGLVVGALGGGLAVATG
-347 VFGGESTSTVQGT
+347 TSTV
-360 TTIDVQSGLS
+360 DVS
-370 AGLLGGGVALG
+370 AGK
-381 GQVSESVVDKVLSKI
+381 Q
-396 ISDNAKKDKLKKF
+396 
-409 FTKELYKG
+409 T
-417 GSATT
+417 
-422 ESKGIA
+422 
-428 INLGKNA
+428 
-435 SSAFVVG
+435 
-442 GGLAAA
+442 
-448 YQYDSASQR
+448 
-457 AKATATAGNVNITI
+457 NIT
-471 GEKDA
+471 
-476 APVFASV
+476 
-483 EEKSKY
+483 
-489 FAGIKTGLKAL
+489 
-500 KDVTANNITDKEKDV
+500 ANQGMIF
-515 VALIDTI
+515 
-522 ASEPG
+522 
-527 VNVGVMGGG
+527 
-536 IAASWSRNEK
+536 
-546 YPSSEN
+546 
-552 NKDAITAPEALA
+552 
-564 IVDKVKMDVLSG
+564 
-576 YNVGLVGGGLA
+576 GLVGGGAALA
-587 AASGDGTVSE
+587 VDKDWSSANNKYLSIVGKMLGGAGAGTSTSESGVVHIDLNGKSTTAAVMGGGLAIADAY
-597 DSTKPSAT
+597 STKVPDLFDGERDIKNEANTSSTVNKVVMNLDGGTITGEQKGKLVTNVANLLKSIKDLDLNKPDSLSNPIKILPKLDVKGVHIANLGGGAT
-605 LAESTANSVTMN
+605 LARGCFEIDGGFAKATSTVTDSIINLNGGYNVATAAGGLAIAIDKTGISRKDQTLSSSEVTNTYINVNGGENVLVSGGGLSYATVGEGVKGTDTLVEAKAYVGTANLVVNNGSVDGL
-617 FVGGETIGVMGGG
+617 FGGG
-630 IAVAAGTGDMNYGV
+630 IAV
-644 GAVSHVETVELNV
+644 
-657 AGGSVD
+657 
-663 GLIGGGYA
+663 
-671 IDDTNPVKDELPQ
+671 DDTNLSE
-684 ASMTASSTVETVNIT
+684 TNASSNTNTIVIDVNGGEVHHANLQPLTSLAQNNTVNTSPNYKDYVYETTTLVDENKVAILGAGIASGGGAEAIT
-699 ATSGQIGRLAFE
+699 KDSTITLSG
-711 AFVGNT
+711 
-717 QQPHGIERPE
+717 
-727 ARDYLDS
+727 
-734 MTYAMIEGKVAV
+734 GKVDGNVFGGGVAT
-746 LGGGMAAGL
+746 LGGKTKV
-755 RDDEQEQGGAH
+755 EENSTINVNGA
-766 VNEVKIWIAGDT
+766 VVTGD
-778 VVGEKDNEGYRA
+778 
-790 NIYGGGLATE
+790 IYAGGLAGSINNDRFTSYANASSE
-800 GALSTVDKTYI
+800 VGTST
-811 QIGDASGQG
+811 
-820 PVINGDIYGGGIAL
+820 INLIA
-834 DGMYKNAP
+834 GE
-842 YYNNAQSKVGS
+842 
-853 AQIVIAS
+853 
-860 GTVNG
+860 VNG
-865 DIYAGGRV
+865 DIYAGTGV
-873 ISADNENN
+873 SVGENAKVSVNSSN
-881 VDKNEASSIVG
+881 VNIA
-892 TAVVSLL
+892 

-904 KGEKIDATGVTDDAT
+904 KGKKIDATGVTGDAS

-935 GFNKVVAN
+935 GFNKVVAT

-951 DFGEKKATTFK
+951 DFGEKKATTFE

-973 EGSTLTLVD
+973 EGSTLTLVG
-982 DSVLATKGDTANVA
+982 DSVLATKGDTAKVA

-1005 LGTKADAMTA
+1005 LGDKADAMTA
-1015 HDQLA
+1015 HDQLL

-1032 AVDLKDA
+1032 AVNLKGA
-1039 NATIGKVAEGVTG
+1039 NATIGKVAEGATG
-1052 VVIGTNGSLMADAA
+1052 VVIGANGSLMADAA
-1066 ADTTVTG
+1066 AGTNVEGTITG
-1073 TIRGTKESGIYFT
+1073 TKDSGIYFT

-1115 IRYEVLSNKAENKNT
+1115 IRYEVLSNKADNKNT

-1159 KQDDAASKHIQSLLD
+1159 KQDDAASKHIQSLMD
-1174 QQNTAVTSG
+1174 QQNTAVKSG

>member
-48 GANVSLAATPDPIT
+48 GASSAFAALPDPIT
-62 NENISSLGTT
+62 NNSFGTDLDTT
-72 KFESGNGSINIQTDG
+72 KFHSGNGYVNIQTEG
-87 DARALIKALMSKD
+87 DARKLLKALLSKD
-100 INAIRLALGVNEQ
+100 LGQIQGALGFDGQ
-113 TNKVTMVGAAGGFT
+113 YATLVGTAGGTNYMDSTTLSSLTTGALVEEKLILFPKQFSKIGEKESVVDINGDT
-127 SIDKPLYVAA
+127 KV
-137 SVIGGKYPSI
+137 VIGGDSKNPF
-147 TNIIET
+147 
-153 QLKDYVSETSANNQT
+153 
-168 VINVDGGTEVVV
+168 VV
-180 GGDGKTPLVLATV
+180 ATT
-193 GADRVVNTGASIK
+193 GADRVINASAK
-206 VLNKPIEAEGY
+206 LSFTEKPDLSTSEI
-217 LVDGNGSTV
+217 VSVVRKGNSA
-226 IHKRVGDSH
+226 IQ
-235 ITMNSGNSILMTG
+235 MNSGNSLFMIG

-256 PIISAEV
+256 NIASIKGQTTKEIFGRPITVKVSAAPNAKETNV
-263 LGDLATATLGSK
+263 T
-275 STEVVLDGNTTVEL
+275 LDGNVAVNFTGTS
-289 KGKTTSALT
+289 TSALT
-298 FVGGSSIALGGA
+298 FVGGSALALGGS
-310 ASSMLTGDSHLTI
+310 ASSTLTGDSHLTI

-347 VFGGESTSTVQGT
+347 LFGGDGISKVEGT

-370 AGLLGGGVALG
+370 SGLLGGGVALG
-381 GQVSESVVDKVLSKI
+381 GQISKPVAEKLINKVI
-396 ISDNAKKDKLKKF
+396 PENYRDNIVLTDEF
-409 FTKELYKG
+409 YKG

-422 ESKGIA
+422 TSKDIA

-448 YQYDSASQR
+448 YQYDSADKS
-457 AKATATAGNVNITI
+457 ANATATAGNVNITI
-471 GEKDA
+471 GEKSA

-483 EEKSKY
+483 EEKGKY
-489 FAGIKTGLKAL
+489 FAGIRSALTAL
-500 KDVTANNITDKEKDV
+500 KDVNADNIKDKEKDV

-536 IAASWSRNEK
+536 IAASWSRNEH
-546 YPSSEN
+546 YPNSEN
-552 NKDAITAPEALA
+552 NADALTAPNALA
-564 IVDKVKMDVLSG
+564 TVGDVVMDVFSG

-587 AASGDGTVSE
+587 AASGDANGT
-597 DSTKPSAT
+597 DKPAAT
-605 LAESTANSVTMN
+605 LAESTAKSVTMN

-644 GAVSHVETVELNV
+644 GAVSHVGTVNLNV

-671 IDDTNPVKDELPQ
+671 IDDTNPVENKQPQ
-684 ASMTASSTVETVNIT
+684 ASKTASSTVDTVNIT
-699 ATSGQIGRLAFE
+699 ATSGQIGRLAFD
-711 AFVGNT
+711 AFFGQNQLPPLEKT
-717 QQPHGIERPE
+717 QPGV
-727 ARDYLDS
+727 RDYLDS
-734 MTYAMIEGKVAV
+734 MTYAMIEGKAAV
-746 LGGGMAAGL
+746 IGGGMAAGL
-755 RDDEQEQGGAH
+755 RDDKQEQGGAH
-766 VNEVKIWIAGDT
+766 VKNVNIVIAGDT
-778 VVGEKDNEGYRA
+778 VVGEKDNVGYRA

-800 GALSTVDKTYI
+800 GALSTVDKAYI

-834 DGMYKNAP
+834 DGMYMNAP

-853 AQIVIAS
+853 AEIVIAN

-865 DIYAGGRV
+865 DIHAGGRV
-873 ISADNENN
+873 ISADSEKNEIK
-881 VDKNEASSIVG
+881 DEASSIVE
-892 TAVVSLL
+892 TAHVKLL
-899 KNGVF
+899 KTGVF
-904 KGEKIDATGVTDDAT
+904 KGEKIDATGVTGDAT

-935 GFNKVVAN
+935 GFNKVVAT

-951 DFGEKKATTFK
+951 DFGEKKATTFE
-962 GVFDVNGFTAK
+962 GVFDVNGFAAK
-973 EGSTLTLVD
+973 EGSTLTLVG
-982 DSVLATKGDTANVA
+982 DSVLATNGNTENVA

-1005 LGTKADAMTA
+1005 LGDKADAMTA
-1015 HDQLA
+1015 HEQLA

-1032 AVDLKDA
+1032 AVDLTKA
-1039 NATIGKVAEGVTG
+1039 NATIGKVAEGATG
-1052 VVIGTNGSLMADAA
+1052 VVIGANGSLMADAA
-1066 ADTTVTG
+1066 ADTKVTG
-1073 TIRGTKESGIYFT
+1073 TITGTKDSGIYFT
-1086 NVAEEGANV
+1086 NVAEKDAKV
-1095 VFGEDTLQ
+1095 VFEDGALKE
-1103 GFDLEN
+1103 FDLAN

-1115 IRYEVLSNKAENKNT
+1115 IRYDVINDKNT

-1159 KQDDAASKHIQSLLD
+1159 KQDDAASKHIQSLMD
-1174 QQNTAVTSG
+1174 QQNTAVKSG

-1229 GWTGFAE
+1229 GWTAFAE

-1312 FNVVGQAGWV
+1312 FNVVGQAGWL

-1351 QMALTDSVAMVPYV
+1351 QMALTDSVAVVPYV

-1376 YTTKKGFKVDDVTQD
+1376 YTTKKGFKVDEVTQD

>member
-48 GANVSLAATPDPIT
+48 GASSAFAALPDPIT
-62 NENISSLGTT
+62 NDSFRTDLDTT
-72 KFESGNGSINIQTDG
+72 KFHSGNGYVNIQTEG
-87 DARALIKALMSKD
+87 DARKLLKALLSKNLGE
-100 INAIRLALGVNEQ
+100 IQGALGFDGQYATLVGTAGGQSYFDQKTSNLLDLPNSKLQSFIEKILEKKPELKPILDKVVKLNEQ
-113 TNKVTMVGAAGGFT
+113 FRPLEE
-127 SIDKPLYVAA
+127 SKP
-137 SVIGGKYPSI
+137 
-147 TNIIET
+147 
-153 QLKDYVSETSANNQT
+153 
-168 VINVDGGTEVVV
+168 INVSGSTEFIV
-180 GGDGKTPLVLATV
+180 GGEAKNPLIVASV
-193 GADRVVNTGASIK
+193 GADRVINAGLGLGFSFGFGSKSAE
-206 VLNKPIEAEGY
+206 PIT
-217 LVDGNGSTV
+217 LIRKGNSSV
-226 IHKRVGDSH
+226 QL
-235 ITMNSGNSILMTG
+235 NSGNSVLLTG
-248 ASSAINVG
+248 ASSAINIG
-256 PIISAEV
+256 NIANGKASIISIKPSAQETNV
-263 LGDLATATLGSK
+263 T
-275 STEVVLDGNTTVEL
+275 LDGNSNVTLSGSTSSLATVTA
-289 KGKTTSALT
+289 GSAL
-298 FVGGSSIALGGA
+298 ALGGKA
-310 ASSMLTGDSHLTI
+310 TSTLTGNSHLVI
-323 NTTSKGQGF
+323 NTKSQGQGF

-347 VFGGESTSTVQGT
+347 LFGGEGISKVEGT

-381 GQVSESVVDKVLSKI
+381 GQISEPV
-396 ISDNAKKDKLKKF
+396 AKKLINKVIPENYRDNIVLTDEF
-409 FTKELYKG
+409 YKG

-422 ESKGIA
+422 SSQDIA

-448 YQYDSASQR
+448 YQYDSAEKS
-457 AKATATAGNVNITI
+457 ANATATAGDVSITI

-500 KDVTANNITDKEKDV
+500 KDVKADNITDKEKDV

-546 YPSSEN
+546 YPNSEN
-552 NKDAITAPEALA
+552 SADALTAPNALA
-564 IVDKVKMDVLSG
+564 SVGNVVMDVYSG

-587 AASGDGTVSE
+587 AASGDATGT
-597 DSTKPSAT
+597 DKPSAT
-605 LAESTANSVTMN
+605 LAESTADSVTMN

-644 GAVSHVETVELNV
+644 GAVSHVGTVNLNV

-671 IDDTNPVKDELPQ
+671 IDDTNPVENKQPQ
-684 ASMTASSTVETVNIT
+684 ASKTASSTVEKVNIK
-699 ATSGQIGRLAFE
+699 ATSGQIGRLAFD
-711 AFVGNT
+711 AFVGKDNT
-717 QQPHGIERPE
+717 LPPFGMEQPGVRE
-727 ARDYLDS
+727 YLDS
-734 MTYAMIEGKVAV
+734 MSHALIRGKVAV

-755 RDDEQEQGGAH
+755 RDGEQEQGGAH
-766 VNEVKIWIAGDT
+766 VNEVKIVIAGDT

-834 DGMYKNAP
+834 DGMYKNTP

-853 AQIVIAS
+853 AEIIIAN

-865 DIYAGGRV
+865 NIYAGGRV
-873 ISADNENN
+873 ISSDDEKNEIK
-881 VDKNEASSIVG
+881 DEASSIVK
-892 TAVVSLL
+892 TAEVTLL

-951 DFGEKKATTFK
+951 DFGEKKATTFE
-962 GVFDVNGFTAK
+962 GVFDVNGFAAEK
-973 EGSTLTLVD
+973 GSTLTLVG
-982 DSVLATKGDTANVA
+982 DSVLATKGNTENVA

-1005 LGTKADAMTA
+1005 LGDKADAMTA
-1015 HDQLA
+1015 HVQLA

-1032 AVDLKDA
+1032 EVNLTGA
-1039 NATIGKVAEGVTG
+1039 NATIGKVAEDATG
-1052 VVIGTNGSLMADAA
+1052 VVIGANGSLMADAA
-1066 ADTTVTG
+1066 AGTNVKGTITG
-1073 TIRGTKESGIYFT
+1073 TKDSGIYFT
-1086 NVAEEGANV
+1086 NVAEKDAKV
-1095 VFGEDTLQ
+1095 VFEDGALK
-1103 GFDLEN
+1103 GFDLAN

-1115 IRYEVLSNKAENKNT
+1115 IRYDVINDKNT

-1174 QQNTAVTSG
+1174 QQNTAVKSG

-1229 GWTGFAE
+1229 GWTAFAE

-1312 FNVVGQAGWV
+1312 FNVVGQAGWL

-1351 QMALTDSVAMVPYV
+1351 QMALTDSVAVVPYV

-1376 YTTKKGFKVDDVTQD
+1376 YTTKKGFKVDEVTQD

>member
-48 GANVSLAATPDPIT
+48 GASSAFAALPNGPIT
-62 NENISSLGTT
+62 NDNLPTIGDTGSETT
-72 KFESGNGSINIQTDG
+72 KLISGKGEVVNIQTNGSLSTLKDRLKEELVKADPDG
-87 DARALIKALMSKD
+87 SGLGKTD
-100 INAIRLALGVNEQ
+100 ILKVIVNALGPVKDGSTDHVVITGVTGGNNIMQEVD
-113 TNKVTMVGAAGGFT
+113 KTMVSVGLNGLLGNNVGDRFSGQFSDEYT
-127 SIDKPLYVAA
+127 EIKKTQINIGDELGQSNPLVLG
-137 SVIGGKYPSI
+137 VIGGDLSASI
-147 TNIIET
+147 MNPTSAERNFASNINIYSGNTAGVIGGSVALNVSAMNAENKALVT
-153 QLKDYVSETSANNQT
+153 TISETNLNIQNSAN
-168 VINVDGGTEVVV
+168 V
-180 GGDGKTPLVLATV
+180 GGIIAGGLA
-193 GADRVVNTGASIK
+193 
-206 VLNKPIEAEGY
+206 
-217 LVDGNGSTV
+217 
-226 IHKRVGDSH
+226 
-235 ITMNSGNSILMTG
+235 
-248 ASSAINVG
+248 
-256 PIISAEV
+256 
-263 LGDLATATLGSK
+263 LATAGNQATSSVKGATNLIINSK
-275 STEVVLDGNTTVEL
+275 TNFENGAIDGLV
-289 KGKTTSALT
+289 
-298 FVGGSSIALGGA
+298 
-310 ASSMLTGDSHLTI
+310 
-323 NTTSKGQGF
+323 
-332 EGLTVGATGGGLAVG
+332 VGAL
-347 VFGGESTSTVQGT
+347 
-360 TTIDVQSGLS
+360 
-370 AGLLGGGVALG
+370 
-381 GQVSESVVDKVLSKI
+381 
-396 ISDNAKKDKLKKF
+396 
-409 FTKELYKG
+409 
-417 GSATT
+417 
-422 ESKGIA
+422 
-428 INLGKNA
+428 
-435 SSAFVVG
+435 G
-442 GGLAAA
+442 GGLAA
-448 YQYDSASQR
+448 STG
-457 AKATATAGNVNITI
+457 KAVSRVDVQSTNILMNAGMGFGLIGGGAAVVADIDGGTKIKFVLGEGAGTSKSTSGDVNISL
-471 GEKDA
+471 GKE
-476 APVFASV
+476 SM
-483 EEKSKY
+483 
-489 FAGIKTGLKAL
+489 
-500 KDVTANNITDKEKDV
+500 TA
-515 VALIDTI
+515 
-522 ASEPG
+522 
-527 VNVGVMGGG
+527 GVMGGG
-536 IAASWSRNEK
+536 VAVADAFSTIKQGKFSSKRITNEADTSTTVTKVVMNLDGETFTGDKTTFINNVKNFLTSIKDLDLNQSESLLEPIKKLPKLDVKGVHIANLGGGA
-546 YPSSEN
+546 
-552 NKDAITAPEALA
+552 TLA
-564 IVDKVKMDVLSG
+564 RGCFEIDGGFAKATSTVTDSIINLNGG
-576 YNVGLVGGGLA
+576 YNVATAAGGLAIAIDKTGISRKDQTLSSSEVTNTYINVNGGENILVSGGGLSYA
-587 AASGDGTVSE
+587 TVGEGVNGT
-597 DSTKPSAT
+597 DT
-605 LAESTANSVTMN
+605 LVEAKAHVGTANLVVNNGSVDGL
-617 FVGGETIGVMGGG
+617 FGGG
-630 IAVAAGTGDMNYGV
+630 IAV
-644 GAVSHVETVELNV
+644 
-657 AGGSVD
+657 
-663 GLIGGGYA
+663 
-671 IDDTNPVKDELPQ
+671 DDTNLSE
-684 ASMTASSTVETVNIT
+684 TNASSNTDTIVIDVNGGEVHHAYLQPLTSLAQNNTVNTSPNYKDYVYETTTLVDENKVAILGAGIASGGGAEAIT
-699 ATSGQIGRLAFE
+699 KNSTITLSG
-711 AFVGNT
+711 
-717 QQPHGIERPE
+717 
-727 ARDYLDS
+727 
-734 MTYAMIEGKVAV
+734 GKVDGNVFGGGVAT
-746 LGGGMAAGL
+746 LGGKTKV
-755 RDDEQEQGGAH
+755 EENSTINVNGA
-766 VNEVKIWIAGDT
+766 VVTGD
-778 VVGEKDNEGYRA
+778 
-790 NIYGGGLATE
+790 IYAGGLAGSINNDRFTSYANASSE
-800 GALSTVDKTYI
+800 VGTST
-811 QIGDASGQG
+811 
-820 PVINGDIYGGGIAL
+820 INLLAGE
-834 DGMYKNAP
+834 
-842 YYNNAQSKVGS
+842 
-853 AQIVIAS
+853 
-860 GTVNG
+860 VNG
-865 DIYAGGRV
+865 DIYAGTGV
-873 ISADNENN
+873 SVGENAKVSVNSSN
-881 VDKNEASSIVG
+881 VNIA
-892 TAVVSLL
+892 

-904 KGEKIDATGVTDDAT
+904 KGKKIDATGVTGNAS
-919 LTMANE
+919 LTKANE

-935 GFNKVVAN
+935 GFNKVVAT

-951 DFGEKKATTFK
+951 DFGEKKATTFE

-973 EGSTLTLVD
+973 EGSTLTLVG
-982 DSVLATKGDTANVA
+982 DSVLATTGKTDNVA

-1005 LGTKADAMTA
+1005 LGDKADAMTA

-1032 AVDLKDA
+1032 EVNLTDA
-1039 NATIGKVAEGVTG
+1039 NATIGKVAEGATG
-1052 VVIGTNGSLMADAA
+1052 VVIGANGSLMADAA

-1073 TIRGTKESGIYFT
+1073 TITGTKDSGIYFT

-1115 IRYEVLSNKAENKNT
+1115 IRYEVLSNKADNKNT

-1303 GYAAKRLGQ
+1303 GYVAKRLGQ

-1336 DVDANVYTVGARGEM
+1336 DVDANVYTVGARGEV
-1351 QMALTDSVAMVPYV
+1351 QMALTDSVAVVPYV

>member
-48 GANVSLAATPDPIT
+48 GASSAFAALPDPIT
-62 NENISSLGTT
+62 NDSFGTDLDTT
-72 KFESGNGSINIQTDG
+72 KFHSGNGYVNIQTEG
-87 DARALIKALMSKD
+87 DARKLLKALLSKNLGE
-100 INAIRLALGVNEQ
+100 IQGALGFDGQ
-113 TNKVTMVGAAGGFT
+113 YATLVGTAGGKNYFDKESKGVITLAGHLGGIEELKRISSILNKQFEDYSDTGVYDLTGDT
-127 SIDKPLYVAA
+127 SV
-137 SVIGGKYPSI
+137 VIGG
-147 TNIIET
+147 
-153 QLKDYVSETSANNQT
+153 TSKN
-168 VINVDGGTEVVV
+168 
-180 GGDGKTPLVLATV
+180 PLVVATV
-193 GADRVVNTGASIK
+193 GADRAVNAFLSMDPSSTGNK
-206 VLNKPIEAEGY
+206 VATIVRK
-217 LVDGNGSTV
+217 GSTS
-226 IHKRVGDSH
+226 IE
-235 ITMNSGNSILMTG
+235 MNSGNSLLMTG
-248 ASSAINVG
+248 ASAAINVG
-256 PIISAEV
+256 EFVTLKKGGIPFVGTVNVTPSAKETHVKLEGNSKVMLNGSSSTALTIVGGSSVSLAGKSTSTVTGNTYLSINTASKGLGFEGLTIGAIGGGTAVSLFGGQSRAEV
-263 LGDLATATLGSK
+263 LGD
-275 STEVVLDGNTTVEL
+275 
-289 KGKTTSALT
+289 
-298 FVGGSSIALGGA
+298 
-310 ASSMLTGDSHLTI
+310 
-323 NTTSKGQGF
+323 
-332 EGLTVGATGGGLAVG
+332 
-347 VFGGESTSTVQGT
+347 
-360 TTIDVQSGLS
+360 TTIDVKSGLS
-370 AGLLGGGVALG
+370 VGLLGGGVALAG
-381 GQVSESVVDKVLSKI
+381 HVSYDKAQSLIPNGKDAEGNKDPSIPDFTNNI
-396 ISDNAKKDKLKKF
+396 ILNEAAF
-409 FTKELYKG
+409 KG
-417 GSATT
+417 GEKADVT
-422 ESKGIA
+422 SKN
-428 INLGKNA
+428 INIHLGKD
-435 SSAFVVG
+435 SSTALVVG

-448 YQYDSASQR
+448 YQYDSASQGVN
-457 AKATATAGNVNITI
+457 ATATTSNVNITI

-489 FAGIKTGLKAL
+489 FVGIKAGLQAL
-500 KDVTANNITDKEKDV
+500 KDVKVDNITDKEKDV

-536 IAASWSRNEK
+536 IAASWSRNEH
-546 YPSSEN
+546 YTPE
-552 NKDAITAPEALA
+552 DAKSAPKALA
-564 IVDKVKMDVLSG
+564 TVGDVVMDVFSG

-587 AASGDGTVSE
+587 AASGDATVPK
-597 DSTKPSAT
+597 DQTKPSAT
-605 LAESTANSVTMN
+605 LAESTADSVTMN

-644 GAVSHVETVELNV
+644 GAVSHVGTVNLNV

-671 IDDTNPVKDELPQ
+671 IDDTNPVENKQPQ
-684 ASMTASSTVETVNIT
+684 ASKTASSTVDTVNIT
-699 ATSGQIGRLAFE
+699 ATSGQIGRLAFD
-711 AFVGNT
+711 AFFGQNQLPPLEKT
-717 QQPHGIERPE
+717 QPGD
-727 ARDYLDS
+727 RDYLDS
-734 MTYAMIEGKVAV
+734 MTYAMIEGKAAV
-746 LGGGMAAGL
+746 IGGGMAAGL
-755 RDDEQEQGGAH
+755 RDDKQEQGGAH
-766 VNEVKIWIAGDT
+766 VKNVNIVIAGDT
-778 VVGEKDNEGYRA
+778 VVGEKDNVGYRA

-800 GALSTVDKTYI
+800 GALSTVDKAYI

-834 DGMYKNAP
+834 DGMYMNAP

-853 AQIVIAS
+853 AEIVIAS

-873 ISADNENN
+873 ISADN
-881 VDKNEASSIVG
+881 DKNLIKDEASSIVE
-892 TAVVSLL
+892 TAHVKLL

-904 KGEKIDATGVTDDAT
+904 KGEKIDATGVTGDAT

-925 AIDLGKATVT
+925 VIDLGKATVT
-935 GFNKVVAN
+935 GFNKVVAT

-951 DFGEKKATTFK
+951 DFGEKKATTFE
-962 GVFDVNGFTAK
+962 GVFDVNGFAAK
-973 EGSTLTLVD
+973 EGSTLTLVG
-982 DSVLATKGDTANVA
+982 DSVLATKDAVANVA

-1005 LGTKADAMTA
+1005 LGDKADAMTA
-1015 HDQLA
+1015 HEQLA

-1032 AVDLKDA
+1032 AVDLTKA
-1039 NATIGKVAEGVTG
+1039 NATIGKVAEGATG
-1052 VVIGTNGSLMADAA
+1052 VVIGANGSLMADAA
-1066 ADTTVTG
+1066 ADTKVTG
-1073 TIRGTKESGIYFT
+1073 TITGTKDSGIYFT
-1086 NVAEEGANV
+1086 NVAEKDAKV
-1095 VFGEDTLQ
+1095 VFEDGALKD
-1103 GFDLEN
+1103 FDLAN

-1115 IRYEVLSNKAENKNT
+1115 IRYDVINDKNT

-1159 KQDDAASKHIQSLLD
+1159 KQDDAASKHIQSLMD
-1174 QQNTAVTSG
+1174 QQNTAVKSG

-1273 GALMNLGTGE
+1273 GALMNLGAGE

-1434 GVGAATMATDM
+1434 GVGAATMATNM

>member
-48 GANVSLAATPDPIT
+48 GASSAFAALPDPIT
-62 NENISSLGTT
+62 NDSFRTDLDTT
-72 KFESGNGSINIQTDG
+72 KFHSGNGYVNIQTEG
-87 DARALIKALMSKD
+87 DARKLLKALLSKNLGE
-100 INAIRLALGVNEQ
+100 IQGALGFDGQYATLVGTAGGQSYFDQKTSNLLDLPNSKLQSFIEKILEKKPELKPILDKVVKLNEQ
-113 TNKVTMVGAAGGFT
+113 FRPLEE
-127 SIDKPLYVAA
+127 SKP
-137 SVIGGKYPSI
+137 
-147 TNIIET
+147 
-153 QLKDYVSETSANNQT
+153 
-168 VINVDGGTEVVV
+168 INVSGSTEFIV
-180 GGDGKTPLVLATV
+180 GGEAKNPLIVASV
-193 GADRVVNTGASIK
+193 GADRVINAGLGLGFSFGFGSKSAE
-206 VLNKPIEAEGY
+206 PIT
-217 LVDGNGSTV
+217 LIRKGNSSV
-226 IHKRVGDSH
+226 QL
-235 ITMNSGNSILMTG
+235 NSGNSVLLTG
-248 ASSAINVG
+248 ASSAINIG
-256 PIISAEV
+256 NIANGKASIISIKPSAQETNV
-263 LGDLATATLGSK
+263 T
-275 STEVVLDGNTTVEL
+275 LDGNSNVTLSGSTSSLATVTA
-289 KGKTTSALT
+289 GSAL
-298 FVGGSSIALGGA
+298 ALGGKA
-310 ASSMLTGDSHLTI
+310 TSTLTGNSHLVI
-323 NTTSKGQGF
+323 NTKSQGQGF

-347 VFGGESTSTVQGT
+347 LFGGEGISKVEGT

-381 GQVSESVVDKVLSKI
+381 GQISKPVAEKLINKVI
-396 ISDNAKKDKLKKF
+396 PENYRDNIVLTDEF
-409 FTKELYKG
+409 YKG

-422 ESKGIA
+422 SSQDIA

-448 YQYDSASQR
+448 YQYDSAEKS
-457 AKATATAGNVNITI
+457 ANATATAGDVSITI

-500 KDVTANNITDKEKDV
+500 KDVKADNITDKEKDV

-536 IAASWSRNEK
+536 IAASWSRNEH
-546 YPSSEN
+546 YPNSEN
-552 NKDAITAPEALA
+552 NADALTAPNALA
-564 IVDKVKMDVLSG
+564 TVGDVVMDVFSG

-587 AASGDGTVSE
+587 AASGDANGT
-597 DSTKPSAT
+597 DKPAAT
-605 LAESTANSVTMN
+605 LAESTADSVTMN

-644 GAVSHVETVELNV
+644 GAVSHVGTVNLNV

-671 IDDTNPVKDELPQ
+671 IDDTNPVENKQPQ
-684 ASMTASSTVETVNIT
+684 ASKTASSTVDTVNIT
-699 ATSGQIGRLAFE
+699 ATSGQIGRLAFD
-711 AFVGNT
+711 AFFGQNQLPPLEKT
-717 QQPHGIERPE
+717 QPGV
-727 ARDYLDS
+727 RDYLDS
-734 MTYAMIEGKVAV
+734 MTYAMIEGKAAV
-746 LGGGMAAGL
+746 IGGGMAAGL
-755 RDDEQEQGGAH
+755 RDDKQEQGGAH
-766 VNEVKIWIAGDT
+766 VKNVNIVIAGDT
-778 VVGEKDNEGYRA
+778 VVGEKDNVGYRA

-800 GALSTVDKTYI
+800 GALSTVDKAYI

-834 DGMYKNAP
+834 DGMYMNAL

-853 AQIVIAS
+853 AEIVIAS

-873 ISADNENN
+873 ISADNEKNEI
-881 VDKNEASSIVG
+881 KNEASSIVE
-892 TAVVSLL
+892 TAHVKLL

-904 KGEKIDATGVTDDAT
+904 KGEKIDATGVTGDAT

-925 AIDLGKATVT
+925 VIDLGKTTVT
-935 GFNKVVAN
+935 GFNNVTAY
-943 NHAKNFTF
+943 HAKNFTF
-951 DFGEKKATTFK
+951 DFGEKKATTFE
-962 GVFDVNGFTAK
+962 GVFDVNGFAAK
-973 EGSTLTLVD
+973 EGSTLTLVG
-982 DSVLATKGDTANVA
+982 DSVLATKDAVANVA

-1005 LGTKADAMTA
+1005 LGDKADAMTA
-1015 HDQLA
+1015 HEQLA

-1032 AVDLKDA
+1032 AVDLTKA
-1039 NATIGKVAEGVTG
+1039 NATIGKVAEGATG
-1052 VVIGTNGSLMADAA
+1052 VVIGANGSLMADAA
-1066 ADTTVTG
+1066 ADTKVTG
-1073 TIRGTKESGIYFT
+1073 TITGTKDSGIYFT
-1086 NVAEEGANV
+1086 NVAEKDAKV
-1095 VFGEDTLQ
+1095 VFEDGALKD
-1103 GFDLEN
+1103 FDLAN

-1115 IRYEVLSNKAENKNT
+1115 IRYDVINDKNT

-1159 KQDDAASKHIQSLLD
+1159 KQDDAASKHIQSLMD
-1174 QQNTAVTSG
+1174 QQNTAVKSG

-1218 KRASLTNTFAD
+1218 KRASLTNTFAE

-1259 LAAGGEYTTGDWTF
+1259 LAAGGEYTMGDWTF

-1376 YTTKKGFKVDDVTQD
+1376 YTTKKGFKVDEVTQD

>member
-48 GANVSLAATPDPIT
+48 GASSAFAALPDPIT
-62 NENISSLGTT
+62 NDSFRTDLDTT
-72 KFESGNGSINIQTDG
+72 KFHSGNGYVNIQTEG
-87 DARALIKALMSKD
+87 DARKLLKALLSKNLGE
-100 INAIRLALGVNEQ
+100 IQGALGFDGQYATLVGTAGGQSYFDQKTSNLLDLPNSKLQSFIEKILEKKPELKPILDKVVKLNEQ
-113 TNKVTMVGAAGGFT
+113 FRPLEE
-127 SIDKPLYVAA
+127 SKP
-137 SVIGGKYPSI
+137 
-147 TNIIET
+147 
-153 QLKDYVSETSANNQT
+153 
-168 VINVDGGTEVVV
+168 INVSGSTEFIV
-180 GGDGKTPLVLATV
+180 GGEAKNPLIVASV
-193 GADRVVNTGASIK
+193 GADRVINAGLGLGFSFGFGSKSAE
-206 VLNKPIEAEGY
+206 PIT
-217 LVDGNGSTV
+217 LIRKGNSSV
-226 IHKRVGDSH
+226 QL
-235 ITMNSGNSILMTG
+235 NSGNSVLLTG
-248 ASSAINVG
+248 ASSAINIG
-256 PIISAEV
+256 NIANGKASIISIKPSAQETNV
-263 LGDLATATLGSK
+263 T
-275 STEVVLDGNTTVEL
+275 LDGNSNVTLSGSTSSLATVTA
-289 KGKTTSALT
+289 GSAL
-298 FVGGSSIALGGA
+298 ALGGKA
-310 ASSMLTGDSHLTI
+310 TSTLTGNSHLVI
-323 NTTSKGQGF
+323 NTKSQGQGF

-347 VFGGESTSTVQGT
+347 LFGGDGISKVEGT

-370 AGLLGGGVALG
+370 SGLLGGGVALG
-381 GQVSESVVDKVLSKI
+381 GQISKPVAEKLINKVI
-396 ISDNAKKDKLKKF
+396 PENYRDNIVLTDEF
-409 FTKELYKG
+409 YKG

-422 ESKGIA
+422 TSKDIA

-448 YQYDSASQR
+448 YQYDSADKS
-457 AKATATAGNVNITI
+457 ANATATAGNVNITI
-471 GEKDA
+471 GEKSA

-483 EEKSKY
+483 EEKGKY
-489 FAGIKTGLKAL
+489 FAGIRSALTAL
-500 KDVTANNITDKEKDV
+500 KDVNADNIKDKEKDV

-536 IAASWSRNEK
+536 IAASWSRNEH
-546 YPSSEN
+546 YPNSEN
-552 NKDAITAPEALA
+552 NADALTAPNALA
-564 IVDKVKMDVLSG
+564 TVGDVVMDVFSG

-587 AASGDGTVSE
+587 AASGDANGT
-597 DSTKPSAT
+597 DKPAAT
-605 LAESTANSVTMN
+605 LAESTAKSVTMN

-644 GAVSHVETVELNV
+644 GAVSHVGTVNLNV

-663 GLIGGGYA
+663 GLIAGGYA
-671 IDDTNPVKDELPQ
+671 IDDTNPVENKQPQ
-684 ASMTASSTVETVNIT
+684 ASKTASSTVDTVNIT
-699 ATSGQIGRLAFE
+699 ATSGQIGRLAFD
-711 AFVGNT
+711 AFFGQNQLPPLEKT
-717 QQPHGIERPE
+717 QPGV
-727 ARDYLDS
+727 RDYLDS
-734 MTYAMIEGKVAV
+734 MTYAMIEGKAAV
-746 LGGGMAAGL
+746 IGGGMAAGL
-755 RDDEQEQGGAH
+755 RDDKQEQGGAH
-766 VNEVKIWIAGDT
+766 VKNVNIVIAGDT
-778 VVGEKDNEGYRA
+778 VVGEKDNVGYRA

-800 GALSTVDKTYI
+800 GALSTVDKAYI

-834 DGMYKNAP
+834 DGMYMNAP

-853 AQIVIAS
+853 AEIVIAN

-865 DIYAGGRV
+865 DIHAGGRV
-873 ISADNENN
+873 ISADSEKNEIK
-881 VDKNEASSIVG
+881 DEASSIVE
-892 TAVVSLL
+892 TAHVKLL

-904 KGEKIDATGVTDDAT
+904 KGEKIDATGVTGDAT

-935 GFNKVVAN
+935 GFNKVVAT

-951 DFGEKKATTFK
+951 DFGEKKPTTFE
-962 GVFDVNGFTAK
+962 GVFDVNGFAAK
-973 EGSTLTLVD
+973 EGSTLTLVG
-982 DSVLATKGDTANVA
+982 DSVLATKGNTANVA

-1005 LGTKADAMTA
+1005 LGDKADAMTA
-1015 HDQLA
+1015 HEQLA

-1032 AVDLKDA
+1032 AVDLTKA
-1039 NATIGKVAEGVTG
+1039 NATIGKVAEGATG
-1052 VVIGTNGSLMADAA
+1052 VVIGANGSLMADAA
-1066 ADTTVTG
+1066 ADTKVTG
-1073 TIRGTKESGIYFT
+1073 TITGTKDSGIYFT
-1086 NVAEEGANV
+1086 NVAEKDAKV
-1095 VFGEDTLQ
+1095 VFEDGALK
-1103 GFDLEN
+1103 GFDLAN

-1115 IRYEVLSNKAENKNT
+1115 IRYDVINDKNT

-1159 KQDDAASKHIQSLLD
+1159 KQDDAASKHIQSLMD
-1174 QQNTAVTSG
+1174 QQNTAVKSG

-1312 FNVVGQAGWV
+1312 FNVVGQAGWL

-1351 QMALTDSVAMVPYV
+1351 QMALTDSVAVVPYV

-1376 YTTKKGFKVDDVTQD
+1376 YTTKKGFKVDEVTQD

>member
-48 GANVSLAATPDPIT
+48 GTTASLAATPDPIT

-153 QLKDYVSETSANNQT
+153 QLKDYVIETSANNQT

-263 LGDLATATLGSK
+263 LGGLATATLGSK

-347 VFGGESTSTVQGT
+347 VFDGESTSTVQGT

-448 YQYDSASQR
+448 YQYDSADKS
-457 AKATATAGNVNITI
+457 ANATATAGNVNITI
-471 GEKDA
+471 GEKSA

-483 EEKSKY
+483 EEKGKY
-489 FAGIKTGLKAL
+489 FTGIKNALTAL
-500 KDVTANNITDKEKDV
+500 KDVNADNIKDKEKDV

-536 IAASWSRNEK
+536 IAASWSRNEH
-546 YPSSEN
+546 YTPE
-552 NKDAITAPEALA
+552 DAKSAPKALA
-564 IVDKVKMDVLSG
+564 TVGDVVMDVFSG

-587 AASGDGTVSE
+587 AASGDATVPK
-597 DSTKPSAT
+597 DQTKPSAT
-605 LAESTANSVTMN
+605 LAESTAKSVSMN

-644 GAVSHVETVELNV
+644 GAVSHVGTVNLNV

-671 IDDTNPVKDELPQ
+671 IDDTNPVENKKPQ
-684 ASMTASSTVETVNIT
+684 ASKTASSTVDTVNIT
-699 ATSGQIGRLAFE
+699 ATSGQIGRLAFD
-711 AFVGNT
+711 AFFGQNQLPPLEKT
-717 QQPHGIERPE
+717 QPGV
-727 ARDYLDS
+727 RDYLDS
-734 MTYAMIEGKVAV
+734 MTYAMIEGKAAV
-746 LGGGMAAGL
+746 IGGGMAAGL
-755 RDDEQEQGGAH
+755 RDGEQEQGGAH

-800 GALSTVDKTYI
+800 GALSTVDKAYI
-811 QIGDASGQG
+811 KIGDDSGQG

-834 DGMYKNAP
+834 DGMYMNAP
-842 YYNNAQSKVGS
+842 DYNNAQSKVGS
-853 AQIVIAS
+853 AEIVIAS

-873 ISADNENN
+873 ISADDVKNEIK
-881 VDKNEASSIVG
+881 DEASSIVE
-892 TAVVSLL
+892 TAHVKLL

-904 KGEKIDATGVTDDAT
+904 KGEKVDATGVAGDAT

-935 GFNKVVAN
+935 GFNKVVAT

-951 DFGEKKATTFK
+951 DFGEKKATTFE
-962 GVFDVNGFTAK
+962 GVFDVNGFAAEK
-973 EGSTLTLVD
+973 GSILTLVG
-982 DSVLATKGDTANVA
+982 DSVLATKGNTASVA

-1005 LGTKADAMTA
+1005 LGDKADAMTA

-1032 AVDLKDA
+1032 AVDLTKA
-1039 NATIGKVAEGVTG
+1039 NATIGKVAEGATG
-1052 VVIGTNGSLMADAA
+1052 VVIGANGSLMADAA
-1066 ADTTVTG
+1066 ADTKVTG
-1073 TIRGTKESGIYFT
+1073 TITGTKDSGIYFT
-1086 NVAEEGANV
+1086 NVAEKDAKV
-1095 VFGEDTLQ
+1095 VFEDGALK
-1103 GFDLEN
+1103 GFDLAN

-1115 IRYEVLSNKAENKNT
+1115 IRYDVINDKNT

-1365 GVNYLRVETDG
+1365 GVNYLRVETEG